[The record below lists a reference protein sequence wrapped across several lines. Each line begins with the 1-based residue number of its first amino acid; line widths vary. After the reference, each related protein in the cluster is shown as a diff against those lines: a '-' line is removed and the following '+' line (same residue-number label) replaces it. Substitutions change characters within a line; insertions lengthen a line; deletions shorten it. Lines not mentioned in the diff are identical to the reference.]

1 MKHDIHTPS
10 IKASTETNI
19 EANIKTNIK
28 TNTQT
33 NIDEA
38 RIKEDAEPLLPPAVT
53 LPLTGRHLIE
63 ASAGTGKTW
72 TLTGVMLRLIVQ
84 AGQPCEKIIA
94 TTFTRSAA
102 AEMRQRIRERLQD
115 FYQLLQMINHSTFT
129 PLNDSD
135 LDSSKAIAV
144 QKYAHF
150 IAQVQ
155 ALAAQKNLLG
165 KYQDPINKHLI
176 EWVAKQVFGLPVD
189 VTTAASAKVSPKA
202 SVSTPKPAANDSE
215 NSSHKPAKNTV
226 NFRIALQRTTLAL
239 NQLDRLFVSTLD
251 SLCQKWLREYSSE
264 TGFSAE
270 VQISN
275 DVSGII
281 KGMIHDQLR
290 AFMAQVNANMPE
302 LYPMM
307 FDNNVFLPVA
317 DYYEAVNRALN
328 FYTADIDTVPLTA
341 FDTTAIKA
349 LMQSIADDNDSGFE
363 AYFDSDFRKAQ
374 GFSASNKLHKHFN
387 EIKNL
392 QNLLSTGDITNVFAM
407 YKVGNIVKVLDGIE
421 DLYVNN
427 KGFNGK
433 KEQQSATFKSF
444 DIVDNIWQLIQ
455 QTQALQDY
463 FKQVNFYF
471 TQFISR
477 YVRTHLPKRLESQ
490 RLTTFALQLAR
501 LNDALSGKK
510 GQSLARYIRHQY
522 PIALIDESQDINTE
536 QALLIQR
543 VYLQD
548 FEPET
553 ADKAEKSNGKKYHTP
568 SQFLLLVGD
577 PKQAIYGFRGGD
589 VQNYTTLKKLFPE
602 QPKSLNQ
609 NHRSSAALIDSLNH
623 WYGVGKQDIDPNEAD
638 QLPTVNQQPYFMG
651 REIYYRKISATRQ
664 TAELV
669 VANAAENE
677 AARLPAFNHITIE
690 YKAPYSQQVVAVAEN
705 DGISNDTDSSTDIIS
720 SSDERTV
727 DYADAIAAQ
736 IFDLFDDGKP
746 LSYQTRG
753 LTLSDICVLAVKNSE
768 LHTIEKR
775 LHHHDIATVR
785 GGSQSVFGD
794 SMSVDLMTLQ
804 SVLLTPFSESKLKS
818 LMLSSFFQLTLE
830 QINQLYDALNQTN
843 AQAAQGQAHSDPQ
856 AHQASTN
863 TSLAEIQQLVL
874 TASEL
879 WQKHS
884 FLVAI
889 QWLLNQPLTLPN
901 QITRNFWQRLAKHP
915 NGERLLIDL
924 RQLLDIISD
933 QFNGQVGEHQ
943 LFEWFCAQVQQ
954 QPKEDWSTQQ
964 RLPSDEGVQL
974 MTVHASKGLEF
985 PIVFVV
991 GFTGESKAKFRGAP
1005 LYLYSIKTTHQAAPQ
1020 FTQKLTQNNDNPLL
1034 SRRLTALP
1042 SQIADN
1048 NPINPINYVAI
1059 EDQSAYEER
1068 LRLLYVALTRAKEQ
1082 VYLVTVAKKSAVKNS
1097 ALTPFMDDLAKFAV
1111 KETLTETTHIIDS
1124 NSLSKYYDSKLK
1136 FTPKTNRQNEQN
1148 AAISKIDYDDIIK
1161 VITIDTFKGWA
1172 NTSFTAL
1179 SRYIDHASVDTVVNA
1194 EDRQDDDILSAAQT
1208 NVLTIANNR
1217 LSGEPSN
1224 EVNSIRFNFEKGT
1237 NPGTFLHSVLED
1249 IANNYNETPELAVPQ
1264 QDVRADKLKRWSV
1277 MVDRTLRRYQMPS
1290 NYFSTKESSA
1300 GQYGNW
1306 HDINIDDL
1314 QPDYIALVDWLDDII
1329 HTPLAASAVPLVN
1342 IKHNQKVAELGFNLR
1357 LNQHLSFS
1365 DLNALFHQ
1373 FDIPLQLQSQEVNT
1387 MVWQYLK
1394 GEIDLV
1400 YQHGTQFF
1408 IVDYKS
1414 NYLGN
1419 DFDSYNPAALY
1430 DAMTTHSYWLQASIY
1445 QVALHRYLKLRLPN
1459 YDINTHLGAVEY
1471 AFLRGMSPKHATRG
1485 KLVKQFD
1492 SAFILALDDMFG
1504 YPNGN

>member
-10 IKASTETNI
+10 IEINI
-19 EANIKTNIK
+19 EANIETS
-28 TNTQT
+28 
-33 NIDEA
+33 
-38 RIKEDAEPLLPPAVT
+38 IKEDAKSLSHLPPAVT

-129 PLNDSD
+129 PLNDSE

-155 ALAAQKNLLG
+155 ALAAQKNLLS

-189 VTTAASAKVSPKA
+189 VTAAASPKE
-202 SVSTPKPAANDSE
+202 SLSTPKPTADDSE
-215 NSSHKPAKNTV
+215 NSTHKPAKNTV

-281 KGMIHDQLR
+281 RGMIHDQIR

-307 FDNNVFLPVA
+307 FDNNVFLPVD

-328 FYTADIDTVPLTA
+328 FYTAEIDLVELKEFDISAITDNMHAIANYQNPEFETL
-341 FDTTAIKA
+341 FDK
-349 LMQSIADDNDSGFE
+349 GV
-363 AYFDSDFRKAQ
+363 RKKKRFN
-374 GFSASNKLHKHFN
+374 GRNKLAKNFD

-392 QNLLSTGDITNVFAM
+392 QDYLKDTDIAKILDVS
-407 YKVGNIVKVLDGIE
+407 KVAKIDKLFEAFN
-421 DLYVNN
+421 DLYQNDIGFDDNVNDR
-427 KGFNGK
+427 
-433 KEQQSATFKSF
+433 EHFKSF
-444 DIVDNIWQLIQ
+444 EIVNNIWLLIKQ
-455 QTQALQDY
+455 QQQLQDY
-463 FKQVNFYF
+463 FNDVNYYF

-548 FEPET
+548 FEP
-553 ADKAEKSNGKKYHTP
+553 DKAEKSNAKKYHTP

-602 QPKSLNQ
+602 QPKSLSQ

-623 WYGVGKQDIDPNEAD
+623 WYGVGEQDIDPNQAD
-638 QLPTVNQQPYFMG
+638 QLPNISQQPYFMG

-669 VANAAENE
+669 VANAAENV
-677 AARLPAFNHITIE
+677 AASLPAFNHIAIE
-690 YKAPYSQQVVAVAEN
+690 YKAPYSQQVVTVAEN
-705 DGISNDTDSSTDIIS
+705 DATSNDTNSSNDIIS
-720 SSDERTV
+720 STDEKTV

-736 IFDLFDDGKP
+736 IFELFDDGKP

-753 LTLSDICVLAVKNSE
+753 LTLSDICVLAVKNNE

-775 LHHHDIATVR
+775 LHHHGIATVR

-830 QINQLYDALNQTN
+830 QINQLYDVLNQTN
-843 AQAAQGQAHSDPQ
+843 TQEAQGQAHPHQ
-856 AHQASTN
+856 AHQTSTN

-901 QITRNFWQRLAKHP
+901 QITLNFWQRLAKHP

-991 GFTGESKAKFRGAP
+991 GFTGESKAKFHGAP
-1005 LYLYSIKTTHQAAPQ
+1005 LYLYGIQTTHQAAPQ
-1020 FTQKLTQNNDNPLL
+1020 LTQKNDNPLL

-1042 SQIADN
+1042 SQITDN

-1082 VYLVTVAKKSAVKNS
+1082 VYLVTVAKKSEVKNS
-1097 ALTPFMDDLAKFAV
+1097 ALAPFMDDLAKFAV

-1124 NSLSKYYDSKLK
+1124 NSLSKYYNSKLK
-1136 FTPKTNRQNEQN
+1136 FTPKTNGQNEQN
-1148 AAISKIDYDDIIK
+1148 ATVAKIDYNEIIK

-1179 SRYIDHASVDTVVNA
+1179 SRYIDHTSVDTVVNA
-1194 EDRQDDDILSAAQT
+1194 EDRQDDDILSVAQT
-1208 NVLTIANNR
+1208 NLLPVPNSR
-1217 LSGEPSN
+1217 LAGESSN

-1264 QDVRADKLKRWSV
+1264 QDARADKLKRWSV

-1306 HDINIDDL
+1306 HDINIDAL

-1329 HTPLAASAVPLVN
+1329 HTPLAASTVPLVN
-1342 IKHNQKVAELGFNLR
+1342 IKYNQKVAELGFNLR

-1414 NYLGN
+1414 NYLGS
-1419 DFDSYNPAALY
+1419 DLDSYNPAALY

-1445 QVALHRYLKLRLPN
+1445 QVALHRYLRLRLPN

-1471 AFLRGMSPKHATRG
+1471 AFLRGMSPKHAICG

-1492 SAFILALDDMFG
+1492 SDFILALDDMFG

>member
-1 MKHDIHTPS
+1 MKHDIYSPN
-10 IKASTETNI
+10 IKASI
-19 EANIKTNIK
+19 E
-28 TNTQT
+28 T

-155 ALAAQKNLLG
+155 ALAGQKNLLG

-189 VTTAASAKVSPKA
+189 VTAAASPKA
-202 SVSTPKPAANDSE
+202 SISTLKPTADDSE
-215 NSSHKPAKNTV
+215 NSTHKPAKNTV

-281 KGMIHDQLR
+281 RGMIHDQIR

-307 FDNNVFLPVA
+307 FDNNVFLPVD

-328 FYTADIDTVPLTA
+328 FYTAEIDLVELQEFDIPAITDNMHAIANYQNPEFETF
-341 FDTTAIKA
+341 FDKGVRKKK
-349 LMQSIADDNDSGFE
+349 GFNG
-363 AYFDSDFRKAQ
+363 R
-374 GFSASNKLHKHFN
+374 NKLAKNFD

-392 QNLLSTGDITNVFAM
+392 QDYLKDTDIAKILDVS
-407 YKVGNIVKVLDGIE
+407 KVAKIDKLFEAFN
-421 DLYVNN
+421 DLYQNDIGFDDNVNDR
-427 KGFNGK
+427 
-433 KEQQSATFKSF
+433 EHFKSF
-444 DIVDNIWQLIQ
+444 EIVNNIWLLIQ
-455 QTQALQDY
+455 QQQQLQDY
-463 FKQVNFYF
+463 FNDVNYYF

-522 PIALIDESQDINTE
+522 PI
-536 QALLIQR
+536 
-543 VYLQD
+543 
-548 FEPET
+548 
-553 ADKAEKSNGKKYHTP
+553 HTP

-623 WYGVGKQDIDPNEAD
+623 WYGVGEQDIDPNEAN
-638 QLPTVNQQPYFMG
+638 QLPNVNQQPYFMG

-677 AARLPAFNHITIE
+677 AVSLPAFNHIAIE

-705 DGISNDTDSSTDIIS
+705 DVTSNDTDYLTDIIS
-720 SSDERTV
+720 STDEKTV

-736 IFDLFDDGKP
+736 IFDLFEEGKP
-746 LSYQTRG
+746 LNYQTRG
-753 LTLSDICVLAVKNSE
+753 LTLSDICVLAVKNNE

-775 LHHHDIATVR
+775 LHHHGIATVR

-843 AQAAQGQAHSDPQ
+843 AQAAQGQAHQ
-856 AHQASTN
+856 AAIN

-991 GFTGESKAKFRGAP
+991 GFTGESKAKFYGAP
-1005 LYLYSIKTTHQAAPQ
+1005 LYLYGIQTTHQATPQ
-1020 FTQKLTQNNDNPLL
+1020 LNQKLTQNNDNPLL

-1048 NPINPINYVAI
+1048 NLINTINYVAI

-1097 ALTPFMDDLAKFAV
+1097 ALAPFMDDLAKFAV
-1111 KETLTETTHIIDS
+1111 KETLTKTTHIIDS

-1136 FTPKTNRQNEQN
+1136 LTTKKNEQN
-1148 AAISKIDYDDIIK
+1148 ATVAKTVAKIDYDEIIK

-1179 SRYIDHASVDTVVNA
+1179 SRYIDHTSVDTVVNA

-1208 NVLTIANNR
+1208 NLLPITDSR
-1217 LSGEPSN
+1217 LAGESSN
-1224 EVNSIRFNFEKGT
+1224 EVDSIRFNFEKGT

-1249 IANNYNETPELAVPQ
+1249 IANNYNETPELAIPQ
-1264 QDVRADKLKRWSV
+1264 QDARADKLKRWSV

-1290 NYFSTKESSA
+1290 SYFSTKESSA

-1306 HDINIDDL
+1306 HDINIDNL

-1342 IKHNQKVAELGFNLR
+1342 IKYNQKVAELGFNLR

-1414 NYLGN
+1414 NYLGS

-1471 AFLRGMSPKHATRG
+1471 AFLRGMSPKHATCG
-1485 KLVKQFD
+1485 KLIKQFD
-1492 SAFILALDDMFG
+1492 SDFILALDDMFG

>member
-1 MKHDIHTPS
+1 MSLCCLWSKNCTNLLKHDTHFYQRNLMKHDIHSP
-10 IKASTETNI
+10 NI
-19 EANIKTNIK
+19 E

-38 RIKEDAEPLLPPAVT
+38 RIKEDAESLSHLPPAVT

-129 PLNDSD
+129 PLNDSE

-165 KYQDPINKHLI
+165 KYQDPINKHII

-189 VTTAASAKVSPKA
+189 VTAAASPKVSPRA
-202 SVSTPKPAANDSE
+202 SLNTLKPTADDSE
-215 NSSHKPAKNTV
+215 NSTHKPAKNTV

-281 KGMIHDQLR
+281 RGMIHDQIR

-328 FYTADIDTVPLTA
+328 FYTADIDTVSLTA
-341 FDTTAIKA
+341 FDTTAIKS

-374 GFSASNKLHKHFN
+374 GFSAGNKLHKHFN

-392 QNLLSTGDITNVFAM
+392 QNLLSTGDITNVFTM
-407 YKVGNIVKVLDGIE
+407 YKVGNILKVLEGIE

-548 FEPET
+548 FEPDT
-553 ADKAEKSNGKKYHTP
+553 AEKSNGKKYHTP

-623 WYGVGKQDIDPNEAD
+623 WYGVGKQDIDPNQAD
-638 QLPTVNQQPYFMG
+638 QLPNVNQQPYFMG

-669 VANAAENE
+669 VGNAAENE
-677 AARLPAFNHITIE
+677 AASLPAFNHIAIE
-690 YKAPYSQQVVAVAEN
+690 YKAPYSQPVVAVAEN
-705 DGISNDTDSSTDIIS
+705 DGISNDTDSLTDIIS
-720 SSDERTV
+720 SPDERAV

-746 LSYQTRG
+746 LNYQTRG
-753 LTLSDICVLAVKNSE
+753 LTLSDICVLAVKNNE

-775 LHHHDIATVR
+775 LHHHGIATVR

-843 AQAAQGQAHSDPQ
+843 AQAAQGQAHQ
-856 AHQASTN
+856 AAIN

-874 TASEL
+874 IASEL

-991 GFTGESKAKFRGAP
+991 GFTGESKSKFHGAP
-1005 LYLYSIKTTHQAAPQ
+1005 LYLYGIQTTHQATPQ
-1020 FTQKLTQNNDNPLL
+1020 LTQNNDNPLL

-1048 NPINPINYVAI
+1048 NSINPINYVAI

-1111 KETLTETTHIIDS
+1111 KETLTKTTHIIDS

-1136 FTPKTNRQNEQN
+1136 LTTKKNEQN
-1148 AAISKIDYDDIIK
+1148 ATVAKTVAKIDYDEIIK

-1179 SRYIDHASVDTVVNA
+1179 SRYIDHTSVDTVVNA

-1208 NVLTIANNR
+1208 R
-1217 LSGEPSN
+1217 LLPIHNGRLAGESSN

-1264 QDVRADKLKRWSV
+1264 QDARSDKLKRWSV

-1290 NYFSTKESSA
+1290 SYFSTKESSA

-1342 IKHNQKVAELGFNLR
+1342 IKYNQKVAELGFNLR

-1387 MVWQYLK
+1387 MIWQYLK

-1419 DFDSYNPAALY
+1419 DFDNYNPAALY

-1471 AFLRGMSPKHATRG
+1471 AFLRGMSPEHDTRG

-1492 SAFILALDDMFG
+1492 SDFILALDDMFG

>member
-10 IKASTETNI
+10 INASTETNI
-19 EANIKTNIK
+19 
-28 TNTQT
+28 
-33 NIDEA
+33 DEA
-38 RIKEDAEPLLPPAVT
+38 SIKEDVDSLPHLPPAVT

-129 PLNDSD
+129 PLNDSE
-135 LDSSKAIAV
+135 LDSNKAIAV

-176 EWVAKQVFGLPVD
+176 EWIAKQVFGLPVD
-189 VTTAASAKVSPKA
+189 VTAAASPKA
-202 SVSTPKPAANDSE
+202 SISTPKPTADDSE
-215 NSSHKPAKNTV
+215 NSTHKPAKNTV

-307 FDNNVFLPVA
+307 FDNNVFLAVA

-341 FDTTAIKA
+341 FDTTTIKA

-374 GFSASNKLHKHFN
+374 GFSASNKLHKHFI

-407 YKVGNIVKVLDGIE
+407 YKVGNIVKVLEGIE
-421 DLYVNN
+421 DLYAND
-427 KGFNGK
+427 KGFNSK

-444 DIVDNIWQLIQ
+444 DIVDKIWQLIQ

-471 TQFISR
+471 IQFISR

-548 FEPET
+548 FEPDT
-553 ADKAEKSNGKKYHTP
+553 ADKAEKSNTNKYHTP

-609 NHRSSAALIDSLNH
+609 NHRSSAALINSLNH
-623 WYGVGKQDIDPNEAD
+623 WYGVGEQDIDPNEAD
-638 QLPTVNQQPYFMG
+638 QLPNVNQQPYFMG

-669 VANAAENE
+669 IGNALDNE
-677 AARLPAFNHITIE
+677 AASLPAFNHITIE
-690 YKAPYSQQVVAVAEN
+690 YKAPYSQQVVAVAES
-705 DGISNDTDSSTDIIS
+705 DGISSDTNENTL

-775 LHHHDIATVR
+775 LHHHGIATVR

-843 AQAAQGQAHSDPQ
+843 AQAAQGQAHTY
-856 AHQASTN
+856 HQASTS

-874 TASEL
+874 TVSEL

-901 QITRNFWQRLAKHP
+901 QITLNFWQRLAKHP

-964 RLPSDEGVQL
+964 RLTSDEGVQL

-1005 LYLYSIKTTHQAAPQ
+1005 LYLYGIQTTHQATPQ

-1034 SRRLTALP
+1034 NRRLTALP

-1048 NPINPINYVAI
+1048 NPINSINYVAI

-1097 ALTPFMDDLAKFAV
+1097 ALAPFMDDLAKFAI

-1136 FTPKTNRQNEQN
+1136 FTPKTNGQNEQN
-1148 AAISKIDYDDIIK
+1148 TTVAKIDYDEIIK

-1208 NVLTIANNR
+1208 RLLPIANNR

-1237 NPGTFLHSVLED
+1237 NPGTFLHSILED
-1249 IANNYNETPELAVPQ
+1249 IANNYNETPALAVPQ
-1264 QDVRADKLKRWSV
+1264 QDARADKLKRWSV

-1290 NYFSTKESSA
+1290 NYFSTKASSA

-1306 HDINIDDL
+1306 HDINIDAL

-1342 IKHNQKVAELGFNLR
+1342 IKYNQKVAELGFNLR

-1414 NYLGN
+1414 NYLGS
-1419 DFDSYNPAALY
+1419 DFDSYDPAALY

-1471 AFLRGMSPKHATRG
+1471 AFLRGMSPKHDTRG

-1492 SAFILALDDMFG
+1492 IDFILALDDMFG
-1504 YPNGN
+1504 YPNDN

>member
-1 MKHDIHTPS
+1 MKHDLHTLS
-10 IKASTETNI
+10 IKVSSETNI
-19 EANIKTNIK
+19 EADIE

-38 RIKEDAEPLLPPAVT
+38 RIKEDAESLLPPAVT

-129 PLNDSD
+129 PLSDSD

-176 EWVAKQVFGLPVD
+176 EWIAKQVFGLPVD
-189 VTTAASAKVSPKA
+189 VTPAASP
-202 SVSTPKPAANDSE
+202 STPKPTADDSE
-215 NSSHKPAKNTV
+215 NSTHKPAKNTV

-307 FDNNVFLPVA
+307 FDNNVFLPVD

-341 FDTTAIKA
+341 FDTTTIKA

-374 GFSASNKLHKHFN
+374 GFSAGNKLHKHFN

-392 QNLLSTGDITNVFAM
+392 QNLLSTGDITNVFTM
-407 YKVGNIVKVLDGIE
+407 YKVGNIVKVLEGIE

-548 FEPET
+548 FESDT
-553 ADKAEKSNGKKYHTP
+553 AEKSNAKKYHTP

-602 QPKSLNQ
+602 QPKSLSQ

-623 WYGVGKQDIDPNEAD
+623 WYGVGEQDIDPNQAD
-638 QLPTVNQQPYFMG
+638 QLPNINQQPYFMG

-669 VANAAENE
+669 IGNALDNE
-677 AARLPAFNHITIE
+677 AASLPAFNHIAIE
-690 YKAPYSQQVVAVAEN
+690 YKAPYSQQVIAVGEN
-705 DGISNDTDSSTDIIS
+705 DATSNDTDSSNNIDSSNDIIPS
-720 SSDERTV
+720 NDERTV

-775 LHHHDIATVR
+775 LHHHGIATVR

-843 AQAAQGQAHSDPQ
+843 TQEAQGQAHP
-856 AHQASTN
+856 HQASIH

-901 QITRNFWQRLAKHP
+901 QITLNFWQRLAKHP

-991 GFTGESKAKFRGAP
+991 GFTGESKAKFYGAP
-1005 LYLYSIKTTHQAAPQ
+1005 LYLYGIQTTHQATPQ
-1020 FTQKLTQNNDNPLL
+1020 LSQNNDNPLL

-1042 SQIADN
+1042 SQITDN
-1048 NPINPINYVAI
+1048 NPINYVAI

-1097 ALTPFMDDLAKFAV
+1097 ALAPFMDDLAKFAV
-1111 KETLTETTHIIDS
+1111 KETLTETTNIINS
-1124 NSLSKYYDSKLK
+1124 NSLSKYFDSKLK
-1136 FTPKTNRQNEQN
+1136 FTAKTNGQNEQK
-1148 AAISKIDYDDIIK
+1148 AAISKIDYDEIIK

-1179 SRYIDHASVDTVVNA
+1179 SRYIDHTSVDTVVNA
-1194 EDRQDDDILSAAQT
+1194 EDRQDDDIFSAAQT
-1208 NVLTIANNR
+1208 TLLSIPNSR
-1217 LSGEPSN
+1217 LAGESSN

-1264 QDVRADKLKRWSV
+1264 QQDARADKLKRWSV

-1314 QPDYIALVDWLDDII
+1314 QPDYVALVDWLDDII
-1329 HTPLAASAVPLVN
+1329 HTPLAASSVPLVN
-1342 IKHNQKVAELGFNLR
+1342 IKYNQKVAELGFNLR

-1365 DLNALFHQ
+1365 DLNTLFHQ

-1419 DFDSYNPAALY
+1419 DFDSYNQAALY

-1459 YDINTHLGAVEY
+1459 YDISTHLGAVEY
-1471 AFLRGMSPKHATRG
+1471 AFLRGMSPKHDTRG

-1504 YPNGN
+1504 YPNDN

>member
-10 IKASTETNI
+10 IKASTETS
-19 EANIKTNIK
+19 
-28 TNTQT
+28 
-33 NIDEA
+33 
-38 RIKEDAEPLLPPAVT
+38 IKEDAEPLLPPAVT

-129 PLNDSD
+129 PLNDSE
-135 LDSSKAIAV
+135 LDSNKAIAV

-189 VTTAASAKVSPKA
+189 VTAAASPKA
-202 SVSTPKPAANDSE
+202 SLKESLSTPKLTAEDSE
-215 NSSHKPAKNTV
+215 NSTHKPAKNTV

-281 KGMIHDQLR
+281 KGMIHDQIR

-307 FDNNVFLPVA
+307 FDNNVFLPVD

-328 FYTADIDTVPLTA
+328 FYTADIDTVTLTT
-341 FDTTAIKA
+341 FDTTTIKA

-374 GFSASNKLHKHFN
+374 GFSAGNKLHKHFN

-407 YKVGNIVKVLDGIE
+407 YKVGNVVKVLEGIE
-421 DLYVNN
+421 DLYIND
-427 KGFNGK
+427 KGFNSK

-455 QTQALQDY
+455 QTQALRDY

-471 TQFISR
+471 IQFISR

-553 ADKAEKSNGKKYHTP
+553 ADKVEKSNAKKYHTP

-623 WYGVGKQDIDPNEAD
+623 WYGVGEQDIDPNEAD
-638 QLPTVNQQPYFMG
+638 QLLNVNQQPYFMG

-669 VANAAENE
+669 IGNAVDNE
-677 AARLPAFNHITIE
+677 AASLPAFNHIAIE
-690 YKAPYSQQVVAVAEN
+690 YKAPYSQQVVVVPN
-705 DGISNDTDSSTDIIS
+705 NTDSSNDITS

-753 LTLSDICVLAVKNSE
+753 LTLSDICVLAVKNNE

-775 LHHHDIATVR
+775 LHHHGIATVR

-794 SMSVDLMTLQ
+794 NMSVDLMTLQ

-830 QINQLYDALNQTN
+830 QINQLYEALNQTN
-843 AQAAQGQAHSDPQ
+843 TQAVQGQSHPHQAAI
-856 AHQASTN
+856 N

-901 QITRNFWQRLAKHP
+901 QITLNFWQRLAKHP

-991 GFTGESKAKFRGAP
+991 GFTGESKAKFYGAP
-1005 LYLYSIKTTHQAAPQ
+1005 LYLYGIQTTHQAAPQ
-1020 FTQKLTQNNDNPLL
+1020 FTQNNDNPLL

-1042 SQIADN
+1042 SQITNN

-1097 ALTPFMDDLAKFAV
+1097 ALAPFMDDLAKFAV
-1111 KETLTETTHIIDS
+1111 KQTLTETTNIINS
-1124 NSLSKYYDSKLK
+1124 NSLSKYYNLKLNFK
-1136 FTPKTNRQNEQN
+1136 PKTNGQNEQN
-1148 AAISKIDYDDIIK
+1148 ATVAKTVAKIDYDEIIK

-1179 SRYIDHASVDTVVNA
+1179 SRYIDHTSVDTVVNA

-1208 NVLTIANNR
+1208 HLLPIPNSR
-1217 LSGEPSN
+1217 LVGESSN
-1224 EVNSIRFNFEKGT
+1224 EINSIRFSFEKGT

-1264 QDVRADKLKRWSV
+1264 QDARADKLKRWSV

-1329 HTPLAASAVPLVN
+1329 HTPLAASSVPLVN
-1342 IKHNQKVAELGFNLR
+1342 IKYNQKVAELGFNLR

-1365 DLNALFHQ
+1365 DLNTLFHQ

-1414 NYLGN
+1414 NYLGS
-1419 DFDSYNPAALY
+1419 DFDSYNQVALY

-1471 AFLRGMSPKHATRG
+1471 AFLRGMSPKHATCG

>member
-1 MKHDIHTPS
+1 MKHNIHTQ
-10 IKASTETNI
+10 
-19 EANIKTNIK
+19 NIKTNI
-28 TNTQT
+28 
-33 NIDEA
+33 DEA
-38 RIKEDAEPLLPPAVT
+38 SIKEGAEPLLPPAVT

-115 FYQLLQMINHSTFT
+115 FYQLLLMINHSTFT

-155 ALAAQKNLLG
+155 ALAAQKNLLST
-165 KYQDPINKHLI
+165 YQDPINKHLI

-189 VTTAASAKVSPKA
+189 VTTAASPKVSPRA
-202 SVSTPKPAANDSE
+202 SLNTPKPTADDSE
-215 NSSHKPAKNTV
+215 NSTHKPAKNTV

-281 KGMIHDQLR
+281 KGMIHDQIR

-307 FDNNVFLPVA
+307 FDNNVFLPVD

-341 FDTTAIKA
+341 FDTTTIKA
-349 LMQSIADDNDSGFE
+349 LMQSIADDNDSEFE

-374 GFSASNKLHKHFN
+374 GFSAGNKLHKHFN

-407 YKVGNIVKVLDGIE
+407 YKVGNIVKVLEGIE
-421 DLYVNN
+421 DLYANN
-427 KGFNGK
+427 KGFNSK

-444 DIVDNIWQLIQ
+444 DIVDNMWQLIQ

-553 ADKAEKSNGKKYHTP
+553 ADKVEKSNGGKYHTP

-623 WYGVGKQDIDPNEAD
+623 WYGVGEQDIDPNQAD
-638 QLPTVNQQPYFMG
+638 QLPNINQQPYFMG

-669 VANAAENE
+669 IGNALDNE
-677 AARLPAFNHITIE
+677 AASLPAFNHIAIE
-690 YKAPYSQQVVAVAEN
+690 YKAPYSQPVVTVAEN
-705 DGISNDTDSSTDIIS
+705 DGISNDTNSSNDIIS
-720 SSDERTV
+720 PSDERTV

-746 LSYQTRG
+746 LTYQTRG

-768 LHTIEKR
+768 LNTIEKR
-775 LHHHDIATVR
+775 LHHHGIATVR

-804 SVLLTPFSESKLKS
+804 NVLLTPFSEAKLKS

-843 AQAAQGQAHSDPQ
+843 TQAVQGQAHPHQ

-889 QWLLNQPLTLPN
+889 QWLLNQSLTLPN
-901 QITRNFWQRLAKHP
+901 QIKLNFWQRLAKHP

-991 GFTGESKAKFRGAP
+991 GFTGESKAKFHGAP
-1005 LYLYSIKTTHQAAPQ
+1005 LYLYGIQTTHQAAPQ
-1020 FTQKLTQNNDNPLL
+1020 FTQKLTQNNDNLLL

-1042 SQIADN
+1042 SQITN
-1048 NPINPINYVAI
+1048 NNSINPINYVAI

-1097 ALTPFMDDLAKFAV
+1097 ALAPFMDDLAKFAV
-1111 KETLTETTHIIDS
+1111 KETLTETTNIIDS

-1136 FTPKTNRQNEQN
+1136 FTLKENRQNEQN
-1148 AAISKIDYDDIIK
+1148 ATVAKIDYDEIIK

-1179 SRYIDHASVDTVVNA
+1179 SRFIDHASVDTVVNA
-1194 EDRQDDDILSAAQT
+1194 EDRQDDDILLSAQ
-1208 NVLTIANNR
+1208 IR
-1217 LSGEPSN
+1217 LLPVPNSRLAGESSN

-1249 IANNYNETPELAVPQ
+1249 IANNYNETPELAIPQ
-1264 QDVRADKLKRWSV
+1264 QDARADKLKRWSV

-1290 NYFSTKESSA
+1290 NYFSTKASSA

-1314 QPDYIALVDWLDDII
+1314 QPDYVALVDWLDDII

-1342 IKHNQKVAELGFNLR
+1342 IKYSQKVAELGFNLR

-1365 DLNALFHQ
+1365 DLNRLFHQ

-1400 YQHGTQFF
+1400 YQHGAQFF

-1414 NYLGN
+1414 NYLGS
-1419 DFDSYNPAALY
+1419 DFDSYNQAALY

-1459 YDINTHLGAVEY
+1459 YDIHTHLGAVEY
-1471 AFLRGMSPKHATRG
+1471 AFLRGMSPKHDTRG

>member
-1 MKHDIHTPS
+1 MKHDIHSPN
-10 IKASTETNI
+10 IKVSTETNI
-19 EANIKTNIK
+19 EAS
-28 TNTQT
+28 
-33 NIDEA
+33 
-38 RIKEDAEPLLPPAVT
+38 IKEDAESLLPPAVT

-115 FYQLLQMINHSTFT
+115 FYQLLQMINYSTFT
-129 PLNDSD
+129 PLNDSE
-135 LDSSKAIAV
+135 LDSNKAIAV

-189 VTTAASAKVSPKA
+189 ETLAASAKVSPKESPKA
-202 SVSTPKPAANDSE
+202 NISTPKLTAEDSE
-215 NSSHKPAKNTV
+215 NSTHKPAKNTV

-281 KGMIHDQLR
+281 KGMIHDQIR

-307 FDNNVFLPVA
+307 FDNNVFLPVD

-328 FYTADIDTVPLTA
+328 FYTAEIDSVELQEFDISAVTDNMHAIANYQNPEFETL
-341 FDTTAIKA
+341 FDKGVRKKK
-349 LMQSIADDNDSGFE
+349 GFNG
-363 AYFDSDFRKAQ
+363 R
-374 GFSASNKLHKHFN
+374 NKLARNFD

-392 QNLLSTGDITNVFAM
+392 QDYLKDTDIAKILDVS
-407 YKVGNIVKVLDGIE
+407 KVAKIDKLFEAFN
-421 DLYVNN
+421 DLYQNNIGFDDNVNDR
-427 KGFNGK
+427 
-433 KEQQSATFKSF
+433 EHFKSF
-444 DIVDNIWQLIQ
+444 EIVNNIWLLIQ
-455 QTQALQDY
+455 QQQQLQNY
-463 FKQVNFYF
+463 FNDVNYYF

-553 ADKAEKSNGKKYHTP
+553 ADKAEKSNAKKYHTH

-623 WYGVGKQDIDPNEAD
+623 WYGVGEQDIDPNEAD
-638 QLPTVNQQPYFMG
+638 QLLNVNQQPYFMG

-669 VANAAENE
+669 IGNAVDNE
-677 AARLPAFNHITIE
+677 AASLPAFNHIAIE
-690 YKAPYSQQVVAVAEN
+690 YKAPYSQQVVAVPN
-705 DGISNDTDSSTDIIS
+705 NTDSSNDITS

-727 DYADAIAAQ
+727 DYADAITAQ

-753 LTLSDICVLAVKNSE
+753 LTLSDICVLAVKNNE

-775 LHHHDIATVR
+775 LHHHGIATVR

-830 QINQLYDALNQTN
+830 QINQLYEALNQTN
-843 AQAAQGQAHSDPQ
+843 TQAVQGQAHPH
-856 AHQASTN
+856 HQASTN

-889 QWLLNQPLTLPN
+889 QWLLNQPLTLPS
-901 QITRNFWQRLAKHP
+901 QITLNFWQRLAKHP

-991 GFTGESKAKFRGAP
+991 GFTGESKAKFHGAP
-1005 LYLYSIKTTHQAAPQ
+1005 LYLYGIQTTHQAAPQ
-1020 FTQKLTQNNDNPLL
+1020 LNQKLTQNNDNPLL

-1042 SQIADN
+1042 SQITDN

-1097 ALTPFMDDLAKFAV
+1097 ALAPFMDDLAKFAV

-1136 FTPKTNRQNEQN
+1136 FTPKANRQNEQN
-1148 AAISKIDYDDIIK
+1148 ATVAKIDYDEIIK

-1179 SRYIDHASVDTVVNA
+1179 SRYIDHTSVDTVVNA
-1194 EDRQDDDILSAAQT
+1194 EDRQDDDIFSAAQT
-1208 NVLTIANNR
+1208 RLLPIPNNR
-1217 LSGEPSN
+1217 MVGEPSN
-1224 EVNSIRFNFEKGT
+1224 EVNSIRFSFEKGT

-1264 QDVRADKLKRWSV
+1264 QDARADKLKRWSV

-1290 NYFSTKESSA
+1290 NYFSTQESSA
-1300 GQYGNW
+1300 GRYGNW
-1306 HDINIDDL
+1306 HDINIDHL
-1314 QPDYIALVDWLDDII
+1314 QPDYVALVDWLDDII

-1342 IKHNQKVAELGFNLR
+1342 IKYNQKVAELGFNLR

-1414 NYLGN
+1414 NYLGS
-1419 DFDSYNPAALY
+1419 DFDNYNPAALY

-1471 AFLRGMSPKHATRG
+1471 AFLRGMSPKHATCG

-1504 YPNGN
+1504 SPNGN

>member
-10 IKASTETNI
+10 INASTETNI
-19 EANIKTNIK
+19 EASIKTNS
-28 TNTQT
+28 QT
-33 NIDEA
+33 NIDKA
-38 RIKEDAEPLLPPAVT
+38 RITEDAESLLPPAVT

-144 QKYAHF
+144 QKYANF

-176 EWVAKQVFGLPVD
+176 EWIAKQVFGLPVD
-189 VTTAASAKVSPKA
+189 VTAAASPKE
-202 SVSTPKPAANDSE
+202 SISTPKPIADDSE
-215 NSSHKPAKNTV
+215 NSTHKPAKNTV

-281 KGMIHDQLR
+281 KGMIHDQIR

-307 FDNNVFLPVA
+307 FDNNVFLPVD

-341 FDTTAIKA
+341 FDTTAIKS
-349 LMQSIADDNDSGFE
+349 LMQSIADDNDSEFE

-374 GFSASNKLHKHFN
+374 GFSAGNKLHKHFN

-407 YKVGNIVKVLDGIE
+407 YKVGNIAKVLDGIE

-427 KGFNGK
+427 KGFNSK

-463 FKQVNFYF
+463 FNQVNFYF

-548 FEPET
+548 FEPDTVDE
-553 ADKAEKSNGKKYHTP
+553 AEKSKAKTYHTP

-623 WYGVGKQDIDPNEAD
+623 WYGVGEQDIDPNQAD
-638 QLPTVNQQPYFMG
+638 QLPNVNQQPYFMG

-664 TAELV
+664 TAELAV
-669 VANAAENE
+669 GNAVDNE
-677 AARLPAFNHITIE
+677 AASLPAFNHIAIE

-705 DGISNDTDSSTDIIS
+705 NGISNDTNSSNENTL

-736 IFDLFDDGKP
+736 IFDLFDDSKP

-753 LTLSDICVLAVKNSE
+753 LTLSDICVLAVKNNE

-775 LHHHDIATVR
+775 LHHHGIATVR

-818 LMLSSFFQLTLE
+818 LMLSSFFQMTLE

-843 AQAAQGQAHSDPQ
+843 TQEAQGQAHSHPQ

-874 TASEL
+874 TTSEL

-889 QWLLNQPLTLPN
+889 QWLLNQPLTLPS
-901 QITRNFWQRLAKHP
+901 QITLNFWQRLAKHP

-1005 LYLYSIKTTHQAAPQ
+1005 LYLYGIQTTHQATPQ

-1034 SRRLTALP
+1034 NRRLTALP
-1042 SQIADN
+1042 RQITN
-1048 NPINPINYVAI
+1048 NNPINYVVI

-1097 ALTPFMDDLAKFAV
+1097 ALAPFMDDLAKFAV
-1111 KETLTETTHIIDS
+1111 KEILTETTHIIDS
-1124 NSLSKYYDSKLK
+1124 NSLSKYYDLKLK
-1136 FTPKTNRQNEQN
+1136 FTSKTNKQNEQN
-1148 AAISKIDYDDIIK
+1148 ATVAKIDYDEIIK

-1179 SRYIDHASVDTVVNA
+1179 SRYIDHTSVDTVVNA
-1194 EDRQDDDILSAAQT
+1194 EDRQDDDILSAVQT
-1208 NVLTIANNR
+1208 R
-1217 LSGEPSN
+1217 LLPTPNSRLVGESIN

-1264 QDVRADKLKRWSV
+1264 QDARSDKLKRWSV

-1290 NYFSTKESSA
+1290 SYFSTKESSA

-1342 IKHNQKVAELGFNLR
+1342 IKYNQKVAELGFNLR

-1387 MVWQYLK
+1387 MIWQYLK

-1414 NYLGN
+1414 NYLGS
-1419 DFDSYNPAALY
+1419 DFDSYNPSALY

-1471 AFLRGMSPKHATRG
+1471 AFLRGMSPKHDTRG

-1492 SAFILALDDMFG
+1492 SDFILALDDMFG

>member
-1 MKHDIHTPS
+1 MKHDIHSPN
-10 IKASTETNI
+10 IKVSTETNI
-19 EANIKTNIK
+19 EAS
-28 TNTQT
+28 
-33 NIDEA
+33 
-38 RIKEDAEPLLPPAVT
+38 IKEDAESLLPPAVT

-129 PLNDSD
+129 PLNDSE

-144 QKYAHF
+144 QKYANF

-165 KYQDPINKHLI
+165 KYQDPINRHLI
-176 EWVAKQVFGLPVD
+176 DWVAKQVFGLPVD
-189 VTTAASAKVSPKA
+189 VTALAGPEVSPKE
-202 SVSTPKPAANDSE
+202 SLNTPKPTADDSE
-215 NSSHKPAKNTV
+215 NSTHKPAKNTV

-290 AFMAQVNANMPE
+290 AFMAQVNVNMPE

-307 FDNNVFLPVA
+307 FDNNVFLPVD

-328 FYTADIDTVPLTA
+328 FYTADIDTVTLTT

-349 LMQSIADDNDSGFE
+349 LIQSIADDNDSGFE

-374 GFSASNKLHKHFN
+374 GFSAGNKLHKHFN

-407 YKVGNIVKVLDGIE
+407 YKVGNIAKVLDGIE
-421 DLYVNN
+421 DLYAND
-427 KGFNGK
+427 KGFNSK

-444 DIVDNIWQLIQ
+444 GVVDNIWQLIQ

-553 ADKAEKSNGKKYHTP
+553 ADKAEKLKAKKYHTP

-623 WYGVGKQDIDPNEAD
+623 WYGVGEQDIDPNQAD
-638 QLPTVNQQPYFMG
+638 QLPNVNQQPYFMG

-664 TAELV
+664 TAELAV
-669 VANAAENE
+669 GNAVDNE
-677 AARLPAFNHITIE
+677 AASLPAFNHIAIE

-705 DGISNDTDSSTDIIS
+705 DGTSNDTNSSNDIIS
-720 SSDERTV
+720 SSDEKTV

-775 LHHHDIATVR
+775 LHHHGIATVR

-794 SMSVDLMTLQ
+794 SMSVDFMTLQ

-843 AQAAQGQAHSDPQ
+843 TQEAQGQAHP
-856 AHQASTN
+856 HQASIH

-901 QITRNFWQRLAKHP
+901 QITLNFWQRLAKHP

-991 GFTGESKAKFRGAP
+991 GFTEESKAKFYGAP
-1005 LYLYSIKTTHQAAPQ
+1005 LYLYGIQATHQVTPQ

-1042 SQIADN
+1042 SQITDN

-1082 VYLVTVAKKSAVKNS
+1082 VYLVTVAKKSEVKNS
-1097 ALTPFMDDLAKFAV
+1097 ALAPFMDDLAKFAV
-1111 KETLTETTHIIDS
+1111 KETLTETTNIIDS

-1136 FTPKTNRQNEQN
+1136 FTSKTNRQNEQN
-1148 AAISKIDYDDIIK
+1148 ATVAKTVAKIDYDEIIK

-1179 SRYIDHASVDTVVNA
+1179 SRYIEHTSVDTVVNA
-1194 EDRQDDDILSAAQT
+1194 EDRQDDDILSAAQ
-1208 NVLTIANNR
+1208 IR
-1217 LSGEPSN
+1217 LLPISNSRLARESGN

-1264 QDVRADKLKRWSV
+1264 QQDARADKLKRWSV

-1290 NYFSTKESSA
+1290 NYFSTQESSA

-1342 IKHNQKVAELGFNLR
+1342 IKYNQKVAELGFNLR

-1365 DLNALFHQ
+1365 DLNTLFHQ

-1414 NYLGN
+1414 NYLGS
-1419 DFDSYNPAALY
+1419 DFDSYNQAALY

-1471 AFLRGMSPKHATRG
+1471 AFLRGMSPKHATCG

-1492 SAFILALDDMFG
+1492 SDFILALDDMFG
-1504 YPNGN
+1504 YPNDN

>member
-10 IKASTETNI
+10 IKVSSETNI
-19 EANIKTNIK
+19 EANIE
-28 TNTQT
+28 TNTQI
-33 NIDEA
+33 NIDKA

-155 ALAAQKNLLG
+155 ALATQKNLLG
-165 KYQDPINKHLI
+165 KYQDPINQHLI
-176 EWVAKQVFGLPVD
+176 EWVAKQIFGLPVD
-189 VTTAASAKVSPKA
+189 VTAAASPKVSPRA
-202 SVSTPKPAANDSE
+202 SLNTLKPTADDSE
-215 NSSHKPAKNTV
+215 NSTHKPAKNTV

-307 FDNNVFLPVA
+307 FDNNVFLAVD

-349 LMQSIADDNDSGFE
+349 LMQSIACYDDSEFE

-374 GFSASNKLHKHFN
+374 GFSAGNKLHKHFN

-392 QNLLSTGDITNVFAM
+392 QNLLSTSDITNVFAM
-407 YKVGNIVKVLDGIE
+407 YKVSNIAKVLDGIE
-421 DLYVNN
+421 DLYVND
-427 KGFNGK
+427 KGFNSK
-433 KEQQSATFKSF
+433 KEQQSAAFKSF

-548 FEPET
+548 FEP
-553 ADKAEKSNGKKYHTP
+553 DKAEKSNTKKYHTP

-623 WYGVGKQDIDPNEAD
+623 WYGVGEQDIDPNEAD
-638 QLPTVNQQPYFMG
+638 QLLNDNQQPYFMG

-669 VANAAENE
+669 VSHALDNE
-677 AARLPAFNHITIE
+677 AASLPAFNHIAIE

-705 DGISNDTDSSTDIIS
+705 DSTSNDTNSSNETIS
-720 SSDERTV
+720 PSDERTV

-775 LHHHDIATVR
+775 LHHHGIATVR

-843 AQAAQGQAHSDPQ
+843 AQAAQGQAHPHQ
-856 AHQASTN
+856 AHQTSTN

-901 QITRNFWQRLAKHP
+901 QITLNFWQRLAKHP

-1005 LYLYSIKTTHQAAPQ
+1005 LYLYGIQTTHQAAPQ
-1020 FTQKLTQNNDNPLL
+1020 FTQKLTQNNNNPLL

-1042 SQIADN
+1042 TQIADN
-1048 NPINPINYVAI
+1048 NSIDSINYVAI

-1082 VYLVTVAKKSAVKNS
+1082 VYLVTVAKKSAVRNS
-1097 ALTPFMDDLAKFAV
+1097 ALAPFMDDLAKFAV

-1124 NSLSKYYDSKLK
+1124 NSLSEYYDSKLK

-1148 AAISKIDYDDIIK
+1148 ATVAKTVAKIDYDEIIK

-1179 SRYIDHASVDTVVNA
+1179 SRYIEHTSVDTVVNA
-1194 EDRQDDDILSAAQT
+1194 EDRQDDDILSAAQ
-1208 NVLTIANNR
+1208 IR
-1217 LSGEPSN
+1217 LLPISNSRLARESGN

-1264 QDVRADKLKRWSV
+1264 QDARADKLKRWSV

-1290 NYFSTKESSA
+1290 NYFSTQESSA

-1306 HDINIDDL
+1306 HDINIDAL

-1329 HTPLAASAVPLVN
+1329 HTPLAASSVPLVN
-1342 IKHNQKVAELGFNLR
+1342 IKYNQKVAELGFNLR

-1365 DLNALFHQ
+1365 DLNTLFHQ

-1419 DFDSYNPAALY
+1419 DFDNYNPAALY

-1471 AFLRGMSPKHATRG
+1471 AFLRGMSPKHATCG

>member
-1 MKHDIHTPS
+1 MKHDTPTPS
-10 IKASTETNI
+10 IKASTKTNI
-19 EANIKTNIK
+19 EANIE

-38 RIKEDAEPLLPPAVT
+38 RIKEDAESLLPPAVT

-115 FYQLLQMINHSTFT
+115 FYQLLQMINHATFT

-135 LDSSKAIAV
+135 LDSSKTIAV

-165 KYQDPINKHLI
+165 KYQDPINKYLI
-176 EWVAKQVFGLPVD
+176 EWVAKQIFGLPVD
-189 VTTAASAKVSPKA
+189 VTTAASPKESPKE
-202 SVSTPKPAANDSE
+202 SLSTPKPTADDSE
-215 NSSHKPAKNTV
+215 NSAHKPAKKTV

-281 KGMIHDQLR
+281 RGMIHDQLR

-307 FDNNVFLPVA
+307 FDNNVFLAVA

-349 LMQSIADDNDSGFE
+349 LMQSIAGYDDSEFE

-374 GFSASNKLHKHFN
+374 GFSAGNKLHKHFN

-407 YKVGNIVKVLDGIE
+407 YKVGNIVKVLEGIE
-421 DLYVNN
+421 DLYDND
-427 KGFNGK
+427 KGFNSK

-548 FEPET
+548 FEPDT
-553 ADKAEKSNGKKYHTP
+553 AEKSKAKTYHTP

-623 WYGVGKQDIDPNEAD
+623 WYGVGEQDIDPNQAD
-638 QLPTVNQQPYFMG
+638 QLPNISQQPYFMG
-651 REIYYRKISATRQ
+651 REIYYRKIAATRQ

-669 VANAAENE
+669 IGNAAENE
-677 AARLPAFNHITIE
+677 AASLPAFNHIAIE
-690 YKAPYSQQVVAVAEN
+690 YKAPYSQHVVAVAEN
-705 DGISNDTDSSTDIIS
+705 DGTSNDTNSSNDIIS
-720 SSDERTV
+720 SSDEKTV

-736 IFDLFDDGKP
+736 IFELFDDSKP

-753 LTLSDICVLAVKNSE
+753 LTLSDICVLAVKNNE

-775 LHHHDIATVR
+775 LHHHGIATVR

-818 LMLSSFFQLTLE
+818 LMLSSFFQMTLE

-843 AQAAQGQAHSDPQ
+843 AQAAQGQAHP
-856 AHQASTN
+856 HQASIN

-889 QWLLNQPLTLPN
+889 EWLLNQPLTLPS
-901 QITRNFWQRLAKHP
+901 QITLNFWQRLAKHP

-991 GFTGESKAKFRGAP
+991 GFTGESKAKFYGAP
-1005 LYLYSIKTTHQAAPQ
+1005 LYLYGIQATHQAAPQ

-1048 NPINPINYVAI
+1048 NPINYVAI

-1097 ALTPFMDDLAKFAV
+1097 ALAPFMDDLAKFAI

-1124 NSLSKYYDSKLK
+1124 NSLSKYYNSKLK
-1136 FTPKTNRQNEQN
+1136 FTAKKNEQN
-1148 AAISKIDYDDIIK
+1148 DATTKIDYDEIIK

-1208 NVLTIANNR
+1208 RLLPIANNR

-1237 NPGTFLHSVLED
+1237 NPGTFLHSILED
-1249 IANNYNETPELAVPQ
+1249 IANNYNETPALAMPQ
-1264 QDVRADKLKRWSV
+1264 QDARADKLKRWSV

-1306 HDINIDDL
+1306 HDININDL

-1329 HTPLAASAVPLVN
+1329 HTQLAASAVPLVN
-1342 IKHNQKVAELGFNLR
+1342 IKYNQKVAELGFNLR

-1365 DLNALFHQ
+1365 DLNRLFHQ

-1414 NYLGN
+1414 NYLGS

-1445 QVALHRYLKLRLPN
+1445 QVALHRYLKLRLAN

-1471 AFLRGMSPKHATRG
+1471 AFLRGMSPKHATYG
-1485 KLVKQFD
+1485 KLIKQFD
-1492 SAFILALDDMFG
+1492 SDFILALDDMFG
-1504 YPNGN
+1504 YPNSN

>member
-1 MKHDIHTPS
+1 MKHDIHSPN
-10 IKASTETNI
+10 IKVSTETNI
-19 EANIKTNIK
+19 EAS
-28 TNTQT
+28 
-33 NIDEA
+33 
-38 RIKEDAEPLLPPAVT
+38 IKEDAESLLPPAVT

-144 QKYAHF
+144 QKYEHF

-176 EWVAKQVFGLPVD
+176 EWVAKQIFGLPAD
-189 VTTAASAKVSPKA
+189 ITAAASTKVSPKE
-202 SVSTPKPAANDSE
+202 SLSTSKPTAEDSE
-215 NSSHKPAKNTV
+215 NSTHKPAKNTV
-226 NFRIALQRTTLAL
+226 NFRIALQRATLAL

-307 FDNNVFLPVA
+307 FDNNVFLPVD

-328 FYTADIDTVPLTA
+328 FYTADIDTVTLTA

-349 LMQSIADDNDSGFE
+349 LMRSIAGYDDSGFE

-374 GFSASNKLHKHFN
+374 GFSAGNKLHKHFN

-407 YKVGNIVKVLDGIE
+407 YKVGNIVKVLEGIE
-421 DLYVNN
+421 DLYVND
-427 KGFNGK
+427 KGFNSK

-463 FKQVNFYF
+463 FQQVNFYF

-623 WYGVGKQDIDPNEAD
+623 WYGVGEQDIDPNQAD
-638 QLPTVNQQPYFMG
+638 QLPNISQQPYFMG
-651 REIYYRKISATRQ
+651 REIYYRKISATRE

-669 VANAAENE
+669 IGNGVGNE
-677 AARLPAFNHITIE
+677 AASLPAFNHIAIE
-690 YKAPYSQQVVAVAEN
+690 YKAPYSQQVIAVGEN
-705 DGISNDTDSSTDIIS
+705 DGISNDTNSSNDIIS
-720 SSDERTV
+720 SSDEKTV

-775 LHHHDIATVR
+775 LHHQGIATVR
-785 GGSQSVFGD
+785 GGSKSVFGD

-843 AQAAQGQAHSDPQ
+843 TQEAQGQAHP
-856 AHQASTN
+856 HQASIH

-901 QITRNFWQRLAKHP
+901 QITLNFWQRLAKHP

-991 GFTGESKAKFRGAP
+991 GFTGESKAKFYGAP
-1005 LYLYSIKTTHQAAPQ
+1005 LYLYGIQTTHQAAPQ

-1048 NPINPINYVAI
+1048 NPINSINYVAI

-1097 ALTPFMDDLAKFAV
+1097 ALAPFMDDLAKFAV
-1111 KETLTETTHIIDS
+1111 KESLTETTHTIDS

-1136 FTPKTNRQNEQN
+1136 FTAKTNEQN
-1148 AAISKIDYDDIIK
+1148 ATVAKIDYDEIIK

-1217 LSGEPSN
+1217 LAGESSN

-1264 QDVRADKLKRWSV
+1264 QQDARADKLKRWSV

-1306 HDINIDDL
+1306 HDINIDAL

-1329 HTPLAASAVPLVN
+1329 HTPLAASTVPLVN
-1342 IKHNQKVAELGFNLR
+1342 IKYNQKVAELGFNLR

-1414 NYLGN
+1414 NYLGS

-1471 AFLRGMSPKHATRG
+1471 AFLRGMSPKHATCG

>member
-1 MKHDIHTPS
+1 MKHDIHSPN
-10 IKASTETNI
+10 INASTE
-19 EANIKTNIK
+19 

-38 RIKEDAEPLLPPAVT
+38 RIKEDAESLLPPAVT

-115 FYQLLQMINHSTFT
+115 FYQLLLMINHSTFT

-155 ALAAQKNLLG
+155 VLATRKNLLG

-176 EWVAKQVFGLPVD
+176 EWIAKQVFGLPAD
-189 VTTAASAKVSPKA
+189 ITAAASTKESPKA
-202 SVSTPKPAANDSE
+202 NISTPKLTAEDSE
-215 NSSHKPAKNTV
+215 NSTHKPAKNTV

-281 KGMIHDQLR
+281 KGMIHDQIR

-307 FDNNVFLPVA
+307 FDNNVFLPVD

-328 FYTADIDTVPLTA
+328 FYTAEIDSVELQEFDISAVTDNMHAIANYQNPEFETL
-341 FDTTAIKA
+341 FDKGVRKKK
-349 LMQSIADDNDSGFE
+349 GFNG
-363 AYFDSDFRKAQ
+363 R
-374 GFSASNKLHKHFN
+374 NKLARNFD

-392 QNLLSTGDITNVFAM
+392 QDYLKDTDIAKILDVS
-407 YKVGNIVKVLDGIE
+407 KVAKIDKLFEAFN
-421 DLYVNN
+421 DLYQNNIGFDDNVNDR
-427 KGFNGK
+427 
-433 KEQQSATFKSF
+433 EHFKSF
-444 DIVDNIWQLIQ
+444 EIVNNIWLLIQ
-455 QTQALQDY
+455 QQQQLQNY
-463 FKQVNFYF
+463 FNDVNYYF

-553 ADKAEKSNGKKYHTP
+553 ADKAEKSNAKKYHTP

-623 WYGVGKQDIDPNEAD
+623 WYGVGEQDIDPNQAD
-638 QLPTVNQQPYFMG
+638 QLPNINQQPYFMG

-669 VANAAENE
+669 IGNAVDNE
-677 AARLPAFNHITIE
+677 AASLPAFNHIAIE
-690 YKAPYSQQVVAVAEN
+690 YKAPYSQQVVAVPN
-705 DGISNDTDSSTDIIS
+705 NTDSSNDITS

-736 IFDLFDDGKP
+736 IFDLFDDSKP
-746 LSYQTRG
+746 LNYQTRG
-753 LTLSDICVLAVKNSE
+753 LTLSDICVLAVKNNE

-775 LHHHDIATVR
+775 LHHHGIATVR

-843 AQAAQGQAHSDPQ
+843 TQAAQGQAHPH
-856 AHQASTN
+856 HQASTN

-889 QWLLNQPLTLPN
+889 QWLLNQPLTLPS
-901 QITRNFWQRLAKHP
+901 QITLNFWQRLAKHP

-1005 LYLYSIKTTHQAAPQ
+1005 LYLYGIKTTHQAAPQ

-1048 NPINPINYVAI
+1048 NPINSINYVAI

-1097 ALTPFMDDLAKFAV
+1097 ALAPFMDDLAKFAV

-1124 NSLSKYYDSKLK
+1124 NSLSKYYNSKLK
-1136 FTPKTNRQNEQN
+1136 FTAKTNEQN
-1148 AAISKIDYDDIIK
+1148 ATVAKIDYDDIIK

-1179 SRYIDHASVDTVVNA
+1179 SRYIDHTSVDTVVNA

-1208 NVLTIANNR
+1208 RLLPIPNNR
-1217 LSGEPSN
+1217 LAGEPSN

-1249 IANNYNETPELAVPQ
+1249 IANNYNETPEVALPQ
-1264 QDVRADKLKRWSV
+1264 QDARADKLKRWSV

-1306 HDINIDDL
+1306 HDINIDNL

-1459 YDINTHLGAVEY
+1459 YDIHTHLGAVEY
-1471 AFLRGMSPKHATRG
+1471 AFLRGMSPEHDTCG
-1485 KLVKQFD
+1485 KLIKQFD

>member
-1 MKHDIHTPS
+1 MKHDIHSSS
-10 IKASTETNI
+10 IKVSSETNI
-19 EANIKTNIK
+19 EANIE

-33 NIDEA
+33 NIDQA

-115 FYQLLQMINHSTFT
+115 FYQLLQMINHSTFI
-129 PLNDSD
+129 PLNDSE
-135 LDSSKAIAV
+135 LDSSEAIAV

-155 ALAAQKNLLG
+155 ALAAQKNLQG
-165 KYQDPINKHLI
+165 KYQDPINKYLI

-189 VTTAASAKVSPKA
+189 VTAAASTKVSPKE
-202 SVSTPKPAANDSE
+202 SLSTPKPTADDSE
-215 NSSHKPAKNTV
+215 NSTHKPAKNTV

-307 FDNNVFLPVA
+307 FDNNVFLAVA

-349 LMQSIADDNDSGFE
+349 LMQSIADDNDSEFE

-407 YKVGNIVKVLDGIE
+407 YKVGNIAKVLDGIE

-602 QPKSLNQ
+602 QPKSLSQ

-623 WYGVGKQDIDPNEAD
+623 WYGVGEQDIDPNQAD
-638 QLPTVNQQPYFMG
+638 QLPNINQQPYFMG

-669 VANAAENE
+669 IGNAVDNE
-677 AARLPAFNHITIE
+677 TASLPAFNHIAIE
-690 YKAPYSQQVVAVAEN
+690 YKAPYSQQVVAVAES
-705 DGISNDTDSSTDIIS
+705 DGISSDTNENTL

-775 LHHHDIATVR
+775 LHHQGIATVR
-785 GGSQSVFGD
+785 GGSKSVFGD

-843 AQAAQGQAHSDPQ
+843 TQAAQGQAHPH
-856 AHQASTN
+856 HQASTN

-879 WQKHS
+879 WQKYS

-901 QITRNFWQRLAKHP
+901 QITLNFWQRLAKHP

-991 GFTGESKAKFRGAP
+991 GFTGESKAKFHGAP
-1005 LYLYSIKTTHQAAPQ
+1005 LYLYAIQSTHQATPQ
-1020 FTQKLTQNNDNPLL
+1020 LTQNHDNPLL

-1042 SQIADN
+1042 SQMTDN

-1097 ALTPFMDDLAKFAV
+1097 ALAPFMDDLAKFVV

-1124 NSLSKYYDSKLK
+1124 NSLSKYYNSKLK
-1136 FTPKTNRQNEQN
+1136 FTPKTNGQNEQN
-1148 AAISKIDYDDIIK
+1148 ATVAKIDYDEIIK
-1161 VITIDTFKGWA
+1161 VITIDAFKGWA

-1179 SRYIDHASVDTVVNA
+1179 SRYIDHTSVDTVVNA

-1208 NVLTIANNR
+1208 RLLPVSNNR
-1217 LSGEPSN
+1217 LAGESSN

-1237 NPGTFLHSVLED
+1237 NSGTFLHSVLED
-1249 IANNYNETPELAVPQ
+1249 IANNYNETPELAIPQ
-1264 QDVRADKLKRWSV
+1264 QDARADKLKRWSV
-1277 MVDRTLRRYQMPS
+1277 MVDRTLRRYQIPS

-1314 QPDYIALVDWLDDII
+1314 QPDYVALVDWLDDII

-1342 IKHNQKVAELGFNLR
+1342 IKYNQKVAELGFNLR

-1365 DLNALFHQ
+1365 DLNRLFHQ

-1414 NYLGN
+1414 NYLGS

-1471 AFLRGMSPKHATRG
+1471 AFLRGMSAKHATCG

-1492 SAFILALDDMFG
+1492 SDFILALDDMFG
-1504 YPNGN
+1504 YPNDN

>member
-1 MKHDIHTPS
+1 MKHDIPTPS
-10 IKASTETNI
+10 IKASTKTNI
-19 EANIKTNIK
+19 EANIE

-129 PLNDSD
+129 PLNDSE
-135 LDSSKAIAV
+135 LDSNKAIAV
-144 QKYAHF
+144 QKYSHF

-176 EWVAKQVFGLPVD
+176 EWIAKQVFGLPVD
-189 VTTAASAKVSPKA
+189 ETPAASPKA
-202 SVSTPKPAANDSE
+202 SLSTPKPTADESE
-215 NSSHKPAKNTV
+215 NSTQKPAKNTV

-281 KGMIHDQLR
+281 KGMIHDQIR

-307 FDNNVFLPVA
+307 FDNNVFLPVD

-341 FDTTAIKA
+341 FDTTVIKA
-349 LMQSIADDNDSGFE
+349 LMQSIADDNDSEFE

-421 DLYVNN
+421 DLYANN

-433 KEQQSATFKSF
+433 KEQQSAAFKSF

-490 RLTTFALQLAR
+490 RLTTFTLQLAR

-548 FEPET
+548 FEPDT

-623 WYGVGKQDIDPNEAD
+623 WYGVGEQDIDPNQAD
-638 QLPTVNQQPYFMG
+638 QLPNISQQPYFMG
-651 REIYYRKISATRQ
+651 REIYYRKIAATRQ

-669 VANAAENE
+669 IGNAAENE
-677 AARLPAFNHITIE
+677 AASLPAFNHIAIE
-690 YKAPYSQQVVAVAEN
+690 YKAPYSQHVVAVAEN
-705 DGISNDTDSSTDIIS
+705 DGISNDTNENTL
-720 SSDERTV
+720 SSDEKTV

-736 IFDLFDDGKP
+736 IFELFDDSKP

-753 LTLSDICVLAVKNSE
+753 LTLSDICVLAVKNNE

-775 LHHHDIATVR
+775 LHHHGIATVR

-818 LMLSSFFQLTLE
+818 LILSSFFQMTLE

-843 AQAAQGQAHSDPQ
+843 AQAAQGQAHP
-856 AHQASTN
+856 HQASIN

-889 QWLLNQPLTLPN
+889 EWLLNQPLTLPS
-901 QITRNFWQRLAKHP
+901 QITLNFWQRLAKHP

-991 GFTGESKAKFRGAP
+991 GFTGESKAKFYGAP
-1005 LYLYSIKTTHQAAPQ
+1005 LYLYGIQATHQAAPQ

-1048 NPINPINYVAI
+1048 NPINYVAI

-1097 ALTPFMDDLAKFAV
+1097 ALAPFMEDLAKFAI

-1124 NSLSKYYDSKLK
+1124 NSLSKYYNSKLK
-1136 FTPKTNRQNEQN
+1136 FTPKANRQNEQN
-1148 AAISKIDYDDIIK
+1148 ATVAKIDYDEIIK

-1179 SRYIDHASVDTVVNA
+1179 SRYIEHTSVDTVVNA
-1194 EDRQDDDILSAAQT
+1194 EDRQDDDILSTAQT
-1208 NVLTIANNR
+1208 R
-1217 LSGEPSN
+1217 LLPTPNSRLVGESIN
-1224 EVNSIRFNFEKGT
+1224 EVNSIRFSFEKGT

-1249 IANNYNETPELAVPQ
+1249 IANNYNETPELAIAQ
-1264 QDVRADKLKRWSV
+1264 QDARADKLKRWSV

-1306 HDINIDDL
+1306 HDINIDNL
-1314 QPDYIALVDWLDDII
+1314 QPDYVALVDWLDDII

-1342 IKHNQKVAELGFNLR
+1342 IKYNQKVAELGFNLR

-1400 YQHGTQFF
+1400 YQHDTQFF

-1414 NYLGN
+1414 NYLGS
-1419 DFDSYNPAALY
+1419 DFDSYNQAALY

-1471 AFLRGMSPKHATRG
+1471 AFLRGMSPKHATCG

>member
-1 MKHDIHTPS
+1 MKHDIHSPN
-10 IKASTETNI
+10 INASTETNI
-19 EANIKTNIK
+19 EANI
-28 TNTQT
+28 
-33 NIDEA
+33 DEA
-38 RIKEDAEPLLPPAVT
+38 SIKEDAESLSHLPPAVT

-129 PLNDSD
+129 PLSDSD

-176 EWVAKQVFGLPVD
+176 EWIAKQVFGLPVD
-189 VTTAASAKVSPKA
+189 VTPAASTKVSPKE
-202 SVSTPKPAANDSE
+202 SLSTPKPTAEDSE
-215 NSSHKPAKNTV
+215 NSTHKPAKNTV

-307 FDNNVFLPVA
+307 FDNNVFLPVD

-349 LMQSIADDNDSGFE
+349 LIQSIADDNDSEFE

-407 YKVGNIVKVLDGIE
+407 YKVGNIAKVLDGIE
-421 DLYVNN
+421 DLYAND
-427 KGFNGK
+427 KGFNSK

-471 TQFISR
+471 IQFISR

-548 FEPET
+548 FESDT
-553 ADKAEKSNGKKYHTP
+553 ADKAEKSKAKRYHTP

-623 WYGVGKQDIDPNEAD
+623 WYGVGEQDIDPNEAD
-638 QLPTVNQQPYFMG
+638 QLPNISQQPYFMG

-669 VANAAENE
+669 IGNALDNE
-677 AARLPAFNHITIE
+677 AASLPAFNHITIE
-690 YKAPYSQQVVAVAEN
+690 YKAPYSQQVVAVAES
-705 DGISNDTDSSTDIIS
+705 DGISSDTNENTL

-775 LHHHDIATVR
+775 LHHQGIATVR
-785 GGSQSVFGD
+785 GGSKSVFGD

-843 AQAAQGQAHSDPQ
+843 AQAAQGQAHPH
-856 AHQASTN
+856 HQASTN

-879 WQKHS
+879 WQKYS

-901 QITRNFWQRLAKHP
+901 QITLNFWQRLAKHP

-991 GFTGESKAKFRGAP
+991 GFTGESKAKFHGAP
-1005 LYLYSIKTTHQAAPQ
+1005 LYLYGIQSTHQATPQ

-1097 ALTPFMDDLAKFAV
+1097 ALTPFMEDLAKFAV

-1136 FTPKTNRQNEQN
+1136 FTPKTNGQNEQN
-1148 AAISKIDYDDIIK
+1148 ATVAKIDYDEIIK

-1179 SRYIDHASVDTVVNA
+1179 SRYIDHTSVDTVVNA
-1194 EDRQDDDILSAAQT
+1194 EDRQDDDILAAAQT
-1208 NVLTIANNR
+1208 RLLPIPNNG
-1217 LSGEPSN
+1217 LAGESSN

-1264 QDVRADKLKRWSV
+1264 QDARADKLKRWSV
-1277 MVDRTLRRYQMPS
+1277 MVDRTLRRYQIPS

-1314 QPDYIALVDWLDDII
+1314 QPDYVALVDWLDDII

-1342 IKHNQKVAELGFNLR
+1342 IKYNQKVAELGFNLR

-1414 NYLGN
+1414 NYLGS

-1471 AFLRGMSPKHATRG
+1471 AFLRGMSAKHATCG

-1492 SAFILALDDMFG
+1492 SDFILALDDMFG
-1504 YPNGN
+1504 YPNDN

>member
-1 MKHDIHTPS
+1 
-10 IKASTETNI
+10 
-19 EANIKTNIK
+19 
-28 TNTQT
+28 
-33 NIDEA
+33 
-38 RIKEDAEPLLPPAVT
+38 
-53 LPLTGRHLIE
+53 
-63 ASAGTGKTW
+63 
-72 TLTGVMLRLIVQ
+72 
-84 AGQPCEKIIA
+84 
-94 TTFTRSAA
+94 
-102 AEMRQRIRERLQD
+102 
-115 FYQLLQMINHSTFT
+115 
-129 PLNDSD
+129 
-135 LDSSKAIAV
+135 
-144 QKYAHF
+144 
-150 IAQVQ
+150 
-155 ALAAQKNLLG
+155 
-165 KYQDPINKHLI
+165 
-176 EWVAKQVFGLPVD
+176 
-189 VTTAASAKVSPKA
+189 
-202 SVSTPKPAANDSE
+202 
-215 NSSHKPAKNTV
+215 
-226 NFRIALQRTTLAL
+226 
-239 NQLDRLFVSTLD
+239 
-251 SLCQKWLREYSSE
+251 
-264 TGFSAE
+264 
-270 VQISN
+270 
-275 DVSGII
+275 
-281 KGMIHDQLR
+281 
-290 AFMAQVNANMPE
+290 
-302 LYPMM
+302 
-307 FDNNVFLPVA
+307 
-317 DYYEAVNRALN
+317 
-328 FYTADIDTVPLTA
+328 
-341 FDTTAIKA
+341 
-349 LMQSIADDNDSGFE
+349 
-363 AYFDSDFRKAQ
+363 
-374 GFSASNKLHKHFN
+374 
-387 EIKNL
+387 
-392 QNLLSTGDITNVFAM
+392 
-407 YKVGNIVKVLDGIE
+407 
-421 DLYVNN
+421 
-427 KGFNGK
+427 
-433 KEQQSATFKSF
+433 
-444 DIVDNIWQLIQ
+444 
-455 QTQALQDY
+455 
-463 FKQVNFYF
+463 
-471 TQFISR
+471 
-477 YVRTHLPKRLESQ
+477 
-490 RLTTFALQLAR
+490 
-501 LNDALSGKK
+501 
-510 GQSLARYIRHQY
+510 
-522 PIALIDESQDINTE
+522 
-536 QALLIQR
+536 
-543 VYLQD
+543 
-548 FEPET
+548 
-553 ADKAEKSNGKKYHTP
+553 
-568 SQFLLLVGD
+568 
-577 PKQAIYGFRGGD
+577 
-589 VQNYTTLKKLFPE
+589 
-602 QPKSLNQ
+602 
-609 NHRSSAALIDSLNH
+609 
-623 WYGVGKQDIDPNEAD
+623 
-638 QLPTVNQQPYFMG
+638 
-651 REIYYRKISATRQ
+651 
-664 TAELV
+664 
-669 VANAAENE
+669 
-677 AARLPAFNHITIE
+677 
-690 YKAPYSQQVVAVAEN
+690 
-705 DGISNDTDSSTDIIS
+705 S

-775 LHHHDIATVR
+775 LNHHGIATVR

-843 AQAAQGQAHSDPQ
+843 TQAAQGQAHPH
-856 AHQASTN
+856 HQASTN

-889 QWLLNQPLTLPN
+889 QWLLNQPLTLPS
-901 QITRNFWQRLAKHP
+901 QITLNFWQRLAKHP

-1005 LYLYSIKTTHQAAPQ
+1005 LYLYSIQTTHQAAPQ

-1136 FTPKTNRQNEQN
+1136 FTSKTNRQNEQN

-1179 SRYIDHASVDTVVNA
+1179 SRYIDHTSVDTVVNA

-1208 NVLTIANNR
+1208 NLLPIPNSR
-1217 LSGEPSN
+1217 LAGESSN

-1264 QDVRADKLKRWSV
+1264 QDARSDKLKRWSV

-1306 HDINIDDL
+1306 HDINIDNL

-1342 IKHNQKVAELGFNLR
+1342 IKYNQKVAELGFNLR

-1414 NYLGN
+1414 NYLGS

-1471 AFLRGMSPKHATRG
+1471 AFLRGMSPKHATCG

-1492 SAFILALDDMFG
+1492 NDFILALDNMFG

>member
-1 MKHDIHTPS
+1 MKHDIYSPN
-10 IKASTETNI
+10 IKASI
-19 EANIKTNIK
+19 E
-28 TNTQT
+28 T

-38 RIKEDAEPLLPPAVT
+38 RITEDAESLLPPAVT
-53 LPLTGRHLIE
+53 LPLTGHHLIE

-155 ALAAQKNLLG
+155 ALAGQKNLLS

-189 VTTAASAKVSPKA
+189 VTAAASPKVSI
-202 SVSTPKPAANDSE
+202 STLKPTTDDSE
-215 NSSHKPAKNTV
+215 NSTHKPAKNTV

-275 DVSGII
+275 DVSSII
-281 KGMIHDQLR
+281 KGMIHDQIR

-307 FDNNVFLPVA
+307 FDNNVFLPVD

-328 FYTADIDTVPLTA
+328 FYTAEIDLVELQEFDIPAITDNMHAIANYQNPEFETF
-341 FDTTAIKA
+341 FDKGVRKKK
-349 LMQSIADDNDSGFE
+349 GFNG
-363 AYFDSDFRKAQ
+363 R
-374 GFSASNKLHKHFN
+374 NKLAKNFD

-392 QNLLSTGDITNVFAM
+392 QDYLKDTDIAKILDVS
-407 YKVGNIVKVLDGIE
+407 KVAKIDKLFEAFN
-421 DLYVNN
+421 DLYQNDIGFDDNVNDR
-427 KGFNGK
+427 
-433 KEQQSATFKSF
+433 EHFKSF
-444 DIVDNIWQLIQ
+444 EIVNNIWLLIQ
-455 QTQALQDY
+455 QQQQLQDY
-463 FKQVNFYF
+463 FNDVNYYF

-548 FEPET
+548 FESDT
-553 ADKAEKSNGKKYHTP
+553 ADKAEKSKAKKYHTP

-623 WYGVGKQDIDPNEAD
+623 WYGVGEQDIDPNEAN
-638 QLPTVNQQPYFMG
+638 QLPNVNQQPYFMG

-677 AARLPAFNHITIE
+677 AVSLPAFNHIAIE

-705 DGISNDTDSSTDIIS
+705 DVTSNDTDYLTDIIS
-720 SSDERTV
+720 STDEKTV

-736 IFDLFDDGKP
+736 IFDLFEEGKP
-746 LSYQTRG
+746 LNYQTRG
-753 LTLSDICVLAVKNSE
+753 LTLSDICVLAVKNNE

-775 LHHHDIATVR
+775 LHHHGIATVR

-843 AQAAQGQAHSDPQ
+843 AQAAQGQAHP
-856 AHQASTN
+856 HQAAIH

-991 GFTGESKAKFRGAP
+991 GFTGESKAKFYGAP
-1005 LYLYSIKTTHQAAPQ
+1005 LYLYGIQTTHQATPQ
-1020 FTQKLTQNNDNPLL
+1020 LNQKLTQNNDNPLL

-1048 NPINPINYVAI
+1048 NLINTINYVAI

-1097 ALTPFMDDLAKFAV
+1097 ALAPFMDDLAKFAV
-1111 KETLTETTHIIDS
+1111 KETLTKTTHIIDS

-1136 FTPKTNRQNEQN
+1136 LTTKKNEQN
-1148 AAISKIDYDDIIK
+1148 ATVAKTVAKIDYDEIIK

-1179 SRYIDHASVDTVVNA
+1179 SRYIDHTSVDTVVNA

-1208 NVLTIANNR
+1208 NLLPITDSR
-1217 LSGEPSN
+1217 LAGESSN
-1224 EVNSIRFNFEKGT
+1224 EVDSIRFNFEKGT

-1249 IANNYNETPELAVPQ
+1249 IANNYNETPELAIPQ
-1264 QDVRADKLKRWSV
+1264 QDARADKLKRWSV

-1290 NYFSTKESSA
+1290 SYFSTKESSA

-1306 HDINIDDL
+1306 HDINIDNL

-1342 IKHNQKVAELGFNLR
+1342 IKYNQKVAELGFNLR
-1357 LNQHLSFS
+1357 LNQHLSFR

-1471 AFLRGMSPKHATRG
+1471 AFLRGMSPKHATCG
-1485 KLVKQFD
+1485 KLIKQFD
-1492 SAFILALDDMFG
+1492 SDFILALDDMFG

>member
-1 MKHDIHTPS
+1 MKHDLHTLS
-10 IKASTETNI
+10 IKVSSETNI
-19 EANIKTNIK
+19 EADIE

-38 RIKEDAEPLLPPAVT
+38 RIKEDAESLLPPAVT

-144 QKYAHF
+144 QKYEHF

-176 EWVAKQVFGLPVD
+176 EWVAKQIFGLPAD
-189 VTTAASAKVSPKA
+189 ITAAASTKVSPKE
-202 SVSTPKPAANDSE
+202 SLSTSKPTAEDSE
-215 NSSHKPAKNTV
+215 NSTHKPAKNTV
-226 NFRIALQRTTLAL
+226 NFRIALQRATLAL

-307 FDNNVFLPVA
+307 FDNNVFLPVD

-328 FYTADIDTVPLTA
+328 FYTADIDTVTLTA

-349 LMQSIADDNDSGFE
+349 LMRSIAGYDDSGFE

-374 GFSASNKLHKHFN
+374 GFSAGNKLHKHFN

-407 YKVGNIVKVLDGIE
+407 YKVGNIVKVLEGIE
-421 DLYVNN
+421 DLYVND
-427 KGFNGK
+427 KGFNSK

-623 WYGVGKQDIDPNEAD
+623 WYGVGEQDIDPNQAD
-638 QLPTVNQQPYFMG
+638 QLPNISQQPYFMG

-669 VANAAENE
+669 IGNALDNE
-677 AARLPAFNHITIE
+677 AASLPAFNHITIE
-690 YKAPYSQQVVAVAEN
+690 YKAPYSQQVVAVAES
-705 DGISNDTDSSTDIIS
+705 DGISSDTNENTL

-775 LHHHDIATVR
+775 LHHQGIATVR
-785 GGSQSVFGD
+785 GGSKSVFGD

-843 AQAAQGQAHSDPQ
+843 TQAAQGQAHPH
-856 AHQASTN
+856 HQASTN

-879 WQKHS
+879 WQKYS

-901 QITRNFWQRLAKHP
+901 QITLNFWQRLAKHP

-991 GFTGESKAKFRGAP
+991 GFTGESKAKFHGAP
-1005 LYLYSIKTTHQAAPQ
+1005 LYLYAIQSTHQATPQ
-1020 FTQKLTQNNDNPLL
+1020 LTQNHDNPLL

-1048 NPINPINYVAI
+1048 NSINPINYVAI

-1097 ALTPFMDDLAKFAV
+1097 ALAPFMDDLAKFAV

-1136 FTPKTNRQNEQN
+1136 FTSKTNKQNEQN
-1148 AAISKIDYDDIIK
+1148 ATVAKTVAKIDYDEIIK

-1208 NVLTIANNR
+1208 RLLPVSNNR
-1217 LSGEPSN
+1217 LAGESSN

-1237 NPGTFLHSVLED
+1237 NSGTFLHSVLED
-1249 IANNYNETPELAVPQ
+1249 IANNYNETPELAIPQ
-1264 QDVRADKLKRWSV
+1264 QDARADKLKRWSV
-1277 MVDRTLRRYQMPS
+1277 MVDRTLRRYQIPS

-1314 QPDYIALVDWLDDII
+1314 QPDYVALVDWLDDII

-1342 IKHNQKVAELGFNLR
+1342 IKYNQKVAELGFNLR

-1365 DLNALFHQ
+1365 DLNRLFHQ

-1414 NYLGN
+1414 NYLGS

-1471 AFLRGMSPKHATRG
+1471 AFLRGMSAKHATCG

-1492 SAFILALDDMFG
+1492 SDFILALDDMFG
-1504 YPNGN
+1504 YPNDN

>member
-1 MKHDIHTPS
+1 MKHDIHSPN
-10 IKASTETNI
+10 INASTETNI
-19 EANIKTNIK
+19 EANIE

-33 NIDEA
+33 NIDETS
-38 RIKEDAEPLLPPAVT
+38 IKEDAESLLPPAVT

-176 EWVAKQVFGLPVD
+176 EWIAKQVFGLPVD
-189 VTTAASAKVSPKA
+189 VTPAASTKVSPKE
-202 SVSTPKPAANDSE
+202 SLSTPKPTAEDSE
-215 NSSHKPAKNTV
+215 NSTHKPAKNTV
-226 NFRIALQRTTLAL
+226 NFRIALQRATLAL

-307 FDNNVFLPVA
+307 FDNNVFLPVD

-328 FYTADIDTVPLTA
+328 FYTAEIDLVELQEFDISAITDNMHAIANYQNPEFETL
-341 FDTTAIKA
+341 FDKGVRKKK
-349 LMQSIADDNDSGFE
+349 GFNG
-363 AYFDSDFRKAQ
+363 R
-374 GFSASNKLHKHFN
+374 NKLAKNFD

-392 QNLLSTGDITNVFAM
+392 QDYLKDTDIAKILDVS
-407 YKVGNIVKVLDGIE
+407 KVAKIDKLFEAFN
-421 DLYVNN
+421 DLYQNDIGFDDNVNDR
-427 KGFNGK
+427 
-433 KEQQSATFKSF
+433 EHFKSF
-444 DIVDNIWQLIQ
+444 EIVNNIWLLIQ
-455 QTQALQDY
+455 QQQQLQDY
-463 FKQVNFYF
+463 FNDVNYYF
-471 TQFISR
+471 IQFISR

-548 FEPET
+548 FESDT
-553 ADKAEKSNGKKYHTP
+553 ADKAEKSNAKKYHTP

-623 WYGVGKQDIDPNEAD
+623 WYGVGEQDIDPNQAD
-638 QLPTVNQQPYFMG
+638 QLPNINQQPYFMG

-669 VANAAENE
+669 VGNVADNE
-677 AARLPAFNHITIE
+677 AASLPAFNHIAIE

-705 DGISNDTDSSTDIIS
+705 DGISNDTESSNDIIS
-720 SSDERTV
+720 SSDEKTV

-736 IFDLFDDGKP
+736 IFDLFDDSKP

-775 LHHHDIATVR
+775 LHHHGIATVR

-843 AQAAQGQAHSDPQ
+843 AQAAQGQAQPHQ

-889 QWLLNQPLTLPN
+889 QWLLNQPLTLPS
-901 QITRNFWQRLAKHP
+901 QTTLNFWQRLAKNP

-991 GFTGESKAKFRGAP
+991 GFTGESKAKFHGAP
-1005 LYLYSIKTTHQAAPQ
+1005 LYLYGIQTTHQATPQ

-1097 ALTPFMDDLAKFAV
+1097 ALTPFMEDLAKFAV

-1136 FTPKTNRQNEQN
+1136 FTPKTNGQNEQN
-1148 AAISKIDYDDIIK
+1148 ATVAKIDYDEIIK

-1179 SRYIDHASVDTVVNA
+1179 SRYIDHTSVDTVVNA
-1194 EDRQDDDILSAAQT
+1194 EDRQDDDILPAAQT
-1208 NVLTIANNR
+1208 HLSPIPNSR
-1217 LSGEPSN
+1217 LAGEPSN
-1224 EVNSIRFNFEKGT
+1224 EVDSIRFNFEKGT
-1237 NPGTFLHSVLED
+1237 NSGTFLHSVLED
-1249 IANNYNETPELAVPQ
+1249 IANNYNETPELAIPQ
-1264 QDVRADKLKRWSV
+1264 QDARADKLKRWSV
-1277 MVDRTLRRYQMPS
+1277 MVDRTLRRYQIPS

-1314 QPDYIALVDWLDDII
+1314 QPDYVALVDWLDDII

-1342 IKHNQKVAELGFNLR
+1342 IKYNQKVAELGFNLR

-1365 DLNALFHQ
+1365 DLNRLFHQ

-1414 NYLGN
+1414 NYLGS

-1471 AFLRGMSPKHATRG
+1471 AFLRGMSAKHATCG

-1492 SAFILALDDMFG
+1492 SDFILALDDMFG
-1504 YPNGN
+1504 YPNDN

>member
-1 MKHDIHTPS
+1 MKHDIHSPN

-19 EANIKTNIK
+19 EANIE

-38 RIKEDAEPLLPPAVT
+38 RIKEDAESLLPPAVT

-129 PLNDSD
+129 PLDDSD

-155 ALAAQKNLLG
+155 ALAAQKSLLG

-189 VTTAASAKVSPKA
+189 VTAAASTKVSAEA
-202 SVSTPKPAANDSE
+202 SLSSPKPTANESE
-215 NSSHKPAKNTV
+215 KNTHKPAKNTV
-226 NFRIALQRTTLAL
+226 NFRITLQRTTLAL

-281 KGMIHDQLR
+281 KGMIHDQIR

-307 FDNNVFLPVA
+307 FDNNVFLPVD

-328 FYTADIDTVPLTA
+328 FYTADIDRVTLTT
-341 FDTTAIKA
+341 FDTTTIKA
-349 LMQSIADDNDSGFE
+349 LMQSIADDKDSGFE

-374 GFSASNKLHKHFN
+374 GFSAGNKLHKHFN

-407 YKVGNIVKVLDGIE
+407 YKVGNIVKVLEGIE
-421 DLYVNN
+421 DLYVND
-427 KGFNGK
+427 KGFNSK

-548 FEPET
+548 FESDT
-553 ADKAEKSNGKKYHTP
+553 VDKAEKSNGKKYHTP

-589 VQNYTTLKKLFPE
+589 VQNYTTLKKLFLE

-623 WYGVGKQDIDPNEAD
+623 WYGVGEQDIDPNQAD
-638 QLPTVNQQPYFMG
+638 QLPNISQQPYFMG

-669 VANAAENE
+669 VGNVADNE
-677 AARLPAFNHITIE
+677 DASLPAFNHIAIE

-705 DGISNDTDSSTDIIS
+705 DGISNDTDSSNGNTL

-736 IFDLFDDGKP
+736 IFDLFDDSKP

-768 LHTIEKR
+768 LHTIERR
-775 LHHHDIATVR
+775 LHHHGIATVR

-818 LMLSSFFQLTLE
+818 LMVSSFFQLTLE

-843 AQAAQGQAHSDPQ
+843 AQQAQGQTHPHKADQ
-856 AHQASTN
+856 AAIN

-901 QITRNFWQRLAKHP
+901 QITLNFWQRLAKHP

-943 LFEWFCAQVQQ
+943 LFEWFCSQVQQ

-991 GFTGESKAKFRGAP
+991 GFTGESKAKFYGAP
-1005 LYLYSIKTTHQAAPQ
+1005 LYLYGIQTTHQATPQ
-1020 FTQKLTQNNDNPLL
+1020 LTQNNDNPLL

-1042 SQIADN
+1042 TQIADN
-1048 NPINPINYVAI
+1048 NSIDSINYVAI

-1082 VYLVTVAKKSAVKNS
+1082 VYLVTVAKKSAVRNS
-1097 ALTPFMDDLAKFAV
+1097 ALAPFMDDLAKFAV

-1124 NSLSKYYDSKLK
+1124 NSLSKYYDLKLK
-1136 FTPKTNRQNEQN
+1136 FTIKENRQNEQN
-1148 AAISKIDYDDIIK
+1148 AAISKIDYDEIIK

-1179 SRYIDHASVDTVVNA
+1179 SRYIDHTSVDTVVNA

-1208 NVLTIANNR
+1208 RLLPITNSRLT
-1217 LSGEPSN
+1217 GESSN

-1249 IANNYNETPELAVPQ
+1249 IANNYNEAPELAVPQ
-1264 QDVRADKLKRWSV
+1264 QQDAIADKLKRWSV

-1290 NYFSTKESSA
+1290 NYFSTKESSE

-1314 QPDYIALVDWLDDII
+1314 QPDYVALVDWLDDII

-1342 IKHNQKVAELGFNLR
+1342 IKYNQKVAELGFNLR

-1365 DLNALFHQ
+1365 DLNTLFHQ

-1414 NYLGN
+1414 NYLGS
-1419 DFDSYNPAALY
+1419 DFDSYNQAALY

-1459 YDINTHLGAVEY
+1459 YDIHTHLGAVEY
-1471 AFLRGMSPKHATRG
+1471 AFLRGMSPKHDTRG

-1504 YPNGN
+1504 YPNDN

>member
-1 MKHDIHTPS
+1 MKHDIHTPR

-19 EANIKTNIK
+19 EANIET
-28 TNTQT
+28 
-33 NIDEA
+33 
-38 RIKEDAEPLLPPAVT
+38 RIKEDADSLFHLPPAVT

-189 VTTAASAKVSPKA
+189 VTTAASAKA
-202 SVSTPKPAANDSE
+202 SISTPKPTADDSE
-215 NSSHKPAKNTV
+215 NSTHKPAKNTV

-281 KGMIHDQLR
+281 KGMIHDQIR

-307 FDNNVFLPVA
+307 FDNNVFLPVD

-328 FYTADIDTVPLTA
+328 FYTADIDTVTLTT
-341 FDTTAIKA
+341 FDTTTIKA
-349 LMQSIADDNDSGFE
+349 LMQSIAGDNDSGFE

-374 GFSASNKLHKHFN
+374 GFSAGNKLHKHFN

-407 YKVGNIVKVLDGIE
+407 YKVGNIVKVLEGIE

-427 KGFNGK
+427 KGFNSK

-463 FKQVNFYF
+463 FQQVNFYF

-553 ADKAEKSNGKKYHTP
+553 ADKAEKSKAKTYHTP

-623 WYGVGKQDIDPNEAD
+623 WYGVGEQDIDPNQAD
-638 QLPTVNQQPYFMG
+638 QLPNVNQQPYFMG

-669 VANAAENE
+669 IGNALDNE
-677 AARLPAFNHITIE
+677 AASLPAFNHIAIE

-705 DGISNDTDSSTDIIS
+705 DGISNDTNSSNENTL

-736 IFDLFDDGKP
+736 ILDLFDDGKP

-775 LHHHDIATVR
+775 LHHHGIATVR

-830 QINQLYDALNQTN
+830 KINQLYDALNQTN
-843 AQAAQGQAHSDPQ
+843 AQEAQGQAHPHQD
-856 AHQASTN
+856 HQASTN
-863 TSLAEIQQLVL
+863 TSLAEIQQLVF

-901 QITRNFWQRLAKHP
+901 QITLNFWQRLAKHP

-991 GFTGESKAKFRGAP
+991 GFIGESKAKFHGAP
-1005 LYLYSIKTTHQAAPQ
+1005 LYLYGIQTTHQATPQ
-1020 FTQKLTQNNDNPLL
+1020 LTQNNDNPLL

-1042 SQIADN
+1042 TQIADN
-1048 NPINPINYVAI
+1048 NSINYVAI

-1097 ALTPFMDDLAKFAV
+1097 ALAPFMDDLAKFAV

-1136 FTPKTNRQNEQN
+1136 FTSKTNRQNEQN
-1148 AAISKIDYDDIIK
+1148 ATVAKIDYDEIIK

-1179 SRYIDHASVDTVVNA
+1179 SRYIDHTSVDTVVNA

-1208 NVLTIANNR
+1208 HLLPIPNNR
-1217 LSGEPSN
+1217 LAGESSN
-1224 EVNSIRFNFEKGT
+1224 EVNSMRFNFEKGT

-1264 QDVRADKLKRWSV
+1264 QDARADKLKRWSV

-1342 IKHNQKVAELGFNLR
+1342 IKYNQKVAELGFNLR

-1414 NYLGN
+1414 NYLGS
-1419 DFDSYNPAALY
+1419 DFDSYNQAALY

-1471 AFLRGMSPKHATRG
+1471 AFLRGMSPKHATCG

-1504 YPNGN
+1504 YPNDY

>member
-1 MKHDIHTPS
+1 MKHDIHSPN
-10 IKASTETNI
+10 INASTETNI
-19 EANIKTNIK
+19 EANI
-28 TNTQT
+28 
-33 NIDEA
+33 DEA
-38 RIKEDAEPLLPPAVT
+38 SIKEDAESLSHLPPAVT

-129 PLNDSD
+129 PLNDSE

-144 QKYAHF
+144 QKYANF

-165 KYQDPINKHLI
+165 KYQDPINRHLI
-176 EWVAKQVFGLPVD
+176 DWVAKQVFGLPVD
-189 VTTAASAKVSPKA
+189 VTAAASPKA
-202 SVSTPKPAANDSE
+202 SISIPKPTAEDSE
-215 NSSHKPAKNTV
+215 NSTHKPAKNTV

-307 FDNNVFLPVA
+307 FDNNVFLPVD

-328 FYTADIDTVPLTA
+328 FYTADIDTVTLTT
-341 FDTTAIKA
+341 FDTTTINA
-349 LMQSIADDNDSGFE
+349 LIQSIADDNDSGFE

-374 GFSASNKLHKHFN
+374 GFSAGNKLHKHFN

-392 QNLLSTGDITNVFAM
+392 QNLLGKGDITNVFAM
-407 YKVGNIVKVLDGIE
+407 YKVGNIAKVLEGIE
-421 DLYVNN
+421 DLYAND
-427 KGFNGK
+427 KGFNSK

-444 DIVDNIWQLIQ
+444 GVVDNIWQLIQ

-553 ADKAEKSNGKKYHTP
+553 ADKAEKLKAKKYHTP

-623 WYGVGKQDIDPNEAD
+623 WYGVGEQDIDPNQAD
-638 QLPTVNQQPYFMG
+638 QLPNVNQQPYFMG

-664 TAELV
+664 TAELAV
-669 VANAAENE
+669 GNAVDNE
-677 AARLPAFNHITIE
+677 AASLPAFNHIAIE

-705 DGISNDTDSSTDIIS
+705 DGTSNDTNSSNDIIS
-720 SSDERTV
+720 SSDEKTV

-775 LHHHDIATVR
+775 LHHHGIATVR

-794 SMSVDLMTLQ
+794 SMSVDFMTLQ

-843 AQAAQGQAHSDPQ
+843 TQEAQGQAHP
-856 AHQASTN
+856 HQASIH

-901 QITRNFWQRLAKHP
+901 QITLNFWQRLAKHP

-943 LFEWFCAQVQQ
+943 LFEWFCTQVQQ

-991 GFTGESKAKFRGAP
+991 GFTGESKAKFHGAP
-1005 LYLYSIKTTHQAAPQ
+1005 LYLYGIQTTHQATPQ

-1148 AAISKIDYDDIIK
+1148 ATVAKTVAKIDYDEIIK

-1179 SRYIDHASVDTVVNA
+1179 SRYIEHTSVDTVVNA
-1194 EDRQDDDILSAAQT
+1194 EDRQDDDILSAAQ
-1208 NVLTIANNR
+1208 IR
-1217 LSGEPSN
+1217 LLPISNSRLARESGN

-1264 QDVRADKLKRWSV
+1264 QQDARADKLKRWSV

-1290 NYFSTKESSA
+1290 NYFSTQESSA

-1342 IKHNQKVAELGFNLR
+1342 IKYNQKVAELGFNLR

-1365 DLNALFHQ
+1365 DLNTLFHQ

-1414 NYLGN
+1414 NYLGS
-1419 DFDSYNPAALY
+1419 DFDSYNQAALY

-1471 AFLRGMSPKHATRG
+1471 AFLRGMSPKHATCG

-1492 SAFILALDDMFG
+1492 SDFILALDDMFG
-1504 YPNGN
+1504 YPNDN

>member
-1 MKHDIHTPS
+1 MKHDLHTLS
-10 IKASTETNI
+10 IKVSSETNI
-19 EANIKTNIK
+19 EADIE

-38 RIKEDAEPLLPPAVT
+38 RIKEDAESLLPPAVT

-129 PLNDSD
+129 PLNENE

-189 VTTAASAKVSPKA
+189 VTAAASPKE
-202 SVSTPKPAANDSE
+202 SLSTPKPTAEDSE
-215 NSSHKPAKNTV
+215 NSTHKSAKNTV

-281 KGMIHDQLR
+281 KGMIHDQIR

-307 FDNNVFLPVA
+307 FDNNVFLPVD

-328 FYTADIDTVPLTA
+328 FYTADIDTVSLTT

-349 LMQSIADDNDSGFE
+349 LMQSIADDNDSQFE

-374 GFSASNKLHKHFN
+374 GFSAGNKLHKHFN

-392 QNLLSTGDITNVFAM
+392 QNLLSTGDITNVFAI
-407 YKVGNIVKVLDGIE
+407 YKVGNIVKVLEGIE
-421 DLYVNN
+421 DLYVND

-490 RLTTFALQLAR
+490 RLTTFALQLTR
-501 LNDALSGKK
+501 LNDALSDKK

-548 FEPET
+548 FEPDT
-553 ADKAEKSNGKKYHTP
+553 VDKAEKSNAKKYHTP

-623 WYGVGKQDIDPNEAD
+623 WYGVGEQDIDPNQAD
-638 QLPTVNQQPYFMG
+638 QLPNISQQPYFMG
-651 REIYYRKISATRQ
+651 REIYYRKISATRE

-669 VANAAENE
+669 IGNGVGNE
-677 AARLPAFNHITIE
+677 AARLPAFNHIAIE

-705 DGISNDTDSSTDIIS
+705 DAISNDTDSSNDIIS
-720 SSDERTV
+720 SSDEKTV

-736 IFDLFDDGKP
+736 IFDLFDDGKL
-746 LSYQTRG
+746 LSYQNRG

-768 LHTIEKR
+768 LNTIEKR
-775 LHHHDIATVR
+775 LHHHGIATVR
-785 GGSQSVFGD
+785 GGSQNVFGD

-843 AQAAQGQAHSDPQ
+843 AQEAQGQ

-901 QITRNFWQRLAKHP
+901 QITLNFWQRLAKHP

-991 GFTGESKAKFRGAP
+991 GFTGESKAKFYGAP
-1005 LYLYSIKTTHQAAPQ
+1005 LYLYGIQTTHQAAPQ

-1048 NPINPINYVAI
+1048 NSINPINYVDI

-1082 VYLVTVAKKSAVKNS
+1082 VYLITVAKKSAVKNS
-1097 ALTPFMDDLAKFAV
+1097 ALAPFMDDLAKFAI
-1111 KETLTETTHIIDS
+1111 KETLTETTNIINS

-1136 FTPKTNRQNEQN
+1136 FTNKKNEEN
-1148 AAISKIDYDDIIK
+1148 ATAAKIDYDEIIK

-1179 SRYIDHASVDTVVNA
+1179 SRYIDHTSVDTVVNA
-1194 EDRQDDDILSAAQT
+1194 EDRQDDDILLAAQT
-1208 NVLTIANNR
+1208 RLLPIPNNR
-1217 LSGEPSN
+1217 LTGESSN

-1264 QDVRADKLKRWSV
+1264 QDAREDKLKRWSV

-1314 QPDYIALVDWLDDII
+1314 QPDYVALVDWLDDII

-1342 IKHNQKVAELGFNLR
+1342 IKYNQKVAELGFNLR

-1373 FDIPLQLQSQEVNT
+1373 FDIPLQLQSQEINT

-1419 DFDSYNPAALY
+1419 DFDNYNPAALY

-1445 QVALHRYLKLRLPN
+1445 QVALHRYLKLRLAN

-1471 AFLRGMSPKHATRG
+1471 AFLRGMSPKHDTRG
-1485 KLVKQFD
+1485 RLVKQFD

>member
-10 IKASTETNI
+10 MKANTETS
-19 EANIKTNIK
+19 
-28 TNTQT
+28 
-33 NIDEA
+33 
-38 RIKEDAEPLLPPAVT
+38 IKEDAESLTHLPPAVT

-129 PLNDSD
+129 LLKDSE

-189 VTTAASAKVSPKA
+189 ETPAASTKVSPKA
-202 SVSTPKPAANDSE
+202 SISIPKPTADDSE
-215 NSSHKPAKNTV
+215 NTHKPAKNTV

-251 SLCQKWLREYSSE
+251 SLCQKWLKEYSSE

-281 KGMIHDQLR
+281 KGMIHDQIR

-307 FDNNVFLPVA
+307 FDKNVFLPVD

-374 GFSASNKLHKHFN
+374 GFSAGNKLHKHFN

-407 YKVGNIVKVLDGIE
+407 YKVGNVVKVLEGIE
-421 DLYVNN
+421 DLYIND
-427 KGFNGK
+427 KGFNSK

-455 QTQALQDY
+455 QTQALRDY

-471 TQFISR
+471 IQFISR

-548 FEPET
+548 FEP
-553 ADKAEKSNGKKYHTP
+553 DKAEKSNAKKYHTP

-602 QPKSLNQ
+602 QPKSLSQ

-623 WYGVGKQDIDPNEAD
+623 WYGVGEQDIDPNEAD
-638 QLPTVNQQPYFMG
+638 QLLNVNQQPYFMG

-669 VANAAENE
+669 IGNAVDNE
-677 AARLPAFNHITIE
+677 PASLPAFNHIAIE
-690 YKAPYSQQVVAVAEN
+690 YKAPYSQQVVAVPN
-705 DGISNDTDSSTDIIS
+705 NTDSSNDIIS

-753 LTLSDICVLAVKNSE
+753 LTLSDICVLAVKNNE

-785 GGSQSVFGD
+785 GGNQSVFGD

-830 QINQLYDALNQTN
+830 QINQLYEALNQTN
-843 AQAAQGQAHSDPQ
+843 TQAAQGQAHPH
-856 AHQASTN
+856 HQASTN

-889 QWLLNQPLTLPN
+889 QWLLNQPLTLPS
-901 QITRNFWQRLAKHP
+901 QITLNFWQRLAKHP

-991 GFTGESKAKFRGAP
+991 GFTGESKAKFYGAP
-1005 LYLYSIKTTHQAAPQ
+1005 LYLYDIQATYQAAPQ

-1042 SQIADN
+1042 SQITDN

-1059 EDQSAYEER
+1059 EDQSSYEER

-1097 ALTPFMDDLAKFAV
+1097 ALAPFMEDLATFAV

-1124 NSLSKYYDSKLK
+1124 NSLSKYFDSKLK
-1136 FTPKTNRQNEQN
+1136 FTSKTNKQNEQN
-1148 AAISKIDYDDIIK
+1148 ATVAKIDYDEIIK

-1179 SRYIDHASVDTVVNA
+1179 SRYIEHTSVDTVVNA
-1194 EDRQDDDILSAAQT
+1194 EDRQDDDIFSAAQT
-1208 NVLTIANNR
+1208 RLLPIPNNR
-1217 LSGEPSN
+1217 MVGESSN
-1224 EVNSIRFNFEKGT
+1224 EVNSIRFSFEKGT
-1237 NPGTFLHSVLED
+1237 NPGTFLHSILED
-1249 IANNYNETPELAVPQ
+1249 IANNYNETPALAVPQ
-1264 QDVRADKLKRWSV
+1264 QQDARADKLKRWSV

-1290 NYFSTKESSA
+1290 NYFSTQESSA

-1306 HDINIDDL
+1306 HDINIDHL
-1314 QPDYIALVDWLDDII
+1314 QPDYVALVDWLDDII

-1342 IKHNQKVAELGFNLR
+1342 IKYNQKVAELGFNLR

-1414 NYLGN
+1414 NYLGS
-1419 DFDSYNPAALY
+1419 DFDSYNPSALY

-1471 AFLRGMSPKHATRG
+1471 AFLRGMSPKHATCG

>member
-1 MKHDIHTPS
+1 MKHDIHSPN
-10 IKASTETNI
+10 INASTETNI
-19 EANIKTNIK
+19 EANI
-28 TNTQT
+28 
-33 NIDEA
+33 DEA
-38 RIKEDAEPLLPPAVT
+38 SIKEDAESLSHLPPAVT

-129 PLNDSD
+129 PLNDSE

-144 QKYAHF
+144 QKYANF

-165 KYQDPINKHLI
+165 KYQDPINRHLI
-176 EWVAKQVFGLPVD
+176 DWVAKQVFGLPVD
-189 VTTAASAKVSPKA
+189 VTAAASPKA
-202 SVSTPKPAANDSE
+202 SISIPKPTAEDSE
-215 NSSHKPAKNTV
+215 NSTHKPAKNTV

-290 AFMAQVNANMPE
+290 AFMAQVNVNMPE

-307 FDNNVFLPVA
+307 FDNNVFLPVD

-328 FYTADIDTVPLTA
+328 FYTADIDTVTLTT

-349 LMQSIADDNDSGFE
+349 LIQSIADDNDSGFE

-392 QNLLSTGDITNVFAM
+392 QNLLGKGDITNVFAM
-407 YKVGNIVKVLDGIE
+407 YKVGNIAKVLEGIE
-421 DLYVNN
+421 DLYAND
-427 KGFNGK
+427 KGFNSK

-444 DIVDNIWQLIQ
+444 GVVDNIWQLIQ

-553 ADKAEKSNGKKYHTP
+553 ADKAEKLKAKKYHTP

-602 QPKSLNQ
+602 QPKSLSQ

-623 WYGVGKQDIDPNEAD
+623 WYGVGEQDIDPNQAD
-638 QLPTVNQQPYFMG
+638 QLPNVNQQPYFMG

-664 TAELV
+664 TAELAV
-669 VANAAENE
+669 GNAVDNE
-677 AARLPAFNHITIE
+677 AASLPAFNHIAIE
-690 YKAPYSQQVVAVAEN
+690 YKAPYSQQVVAVGEN
-705 DGISNDTDSSTDIIS
+705 DGISNDNDSSNQTIS
-720 SSDERTV
+720 LSDEKTV

-775 LHHHDIATVR
+775 LHHHGIATVR

-843 AQAAQGQAHSDPQ
+843 TQEAQGQAHP
-856 AHQASTN
+856 HQASIH

-901 QITRNFWQRLAKHP
+901 QITLNFWQRLAKHP

-991 GFTGESKAKFRGAP
+991 GFTEESKAKFYGAP
-1005 LYLYSIKTTHQAAPQ
+1005 LYLYGIQATHQVTPQ

-1042 SQIADN
+1042 SQITDN

-1082 VYLVTVAKKSAVKNS
+1082 VYLVTVAKKSEVKNS
-1097 ALTPFMDDLAKFAV
+1097 ALAPFMDDLAKFAV
-1111 KETLTETTHIIDS
+1111 KETLTETTNIIDS

-1136 FTPKTNRQNEQN
+1136 FTSKTNRQNEQN
-1148 AAISKIDYDDIIK
+1148 ATVAKTVAKIDYDEIIK

-1179 SRYIDHASVDTVVNA
+1179 SRYIDHTSVDTVVNA
-1194 EDRQDDDILSAAQT
+1194 EDRQDDDILAAAQT
-1208 NVLTIANNR
+1208 RLLPIPNNG
-1217 LSGEPSN
+1217 LAGESSN

-1264 QDVRADKLKRWSV
+1264 QDARADKLKRWSV

-1342 IKHNQKVAELGFNLR
+1342 IKYNQKVAELGFNLR

-1365 DLNALFHQ
+1365 DLNTLFHQ

-1419 DFDSYNPAALY
+1419 DFDNYNPAALY

-1471 AFLRGMSPKHATRG
+1471 AFLRGMSPKHATCG

>member
-1 MKHDIHTPS
+1 MKHDIHSPN
-10 IKASTETNI
+10 INASTKKNI
-19 EANIKTNIK
+19 EANIETS
-28 TNTQT
+28 
-33 NIDEA
+33 
-38 RIKEDAEPLLPPAVT
+38 IKEDADSLSHLPPAVT

-129 PLNDSD
+129 PLNDSE

-144 QKYAHF
+144 QKYANF

-189 VTTAASAKVSPKA
+189 VTPAASTKVSPKE
-202 SVSTPKPAANDSE
+202 SLSTPKPTTDDSE
-215 NSSHKPAKNTV
+215 NSIHKPAKNTV

-307 FDNNVFLPVA
+307 FDNNVFLPVD

-328 FYTADIDTVPLTA
+328 FYTAEIDSVELQEFDISAVTDNMHAIANYQNPEFETL
-341 FDTTAIKA
+341 FDKGVRKKK
-349 LMQSIADDNDSGFE
+349 GFNG
-363 AYFDSDFRKAQ
+363 R
-374 GFSASNKLHKHFN
+374 NKLARNFD

-392 QNLLSTGDITNVFAM
+392 QDYLKDTDIAKILDVS
-407 YKVGNIVKVLDGIE
+407 KVAKIDKLFEAFN
-421 DLYVNN
+421 DLYQNNIGFDDNVNDR
-427 KGFNGK
+427 
-433 KEQQSATFKSF
+433 EHFKSF
-444 DIVDNIWQLIQ
+444 EIVNNIWLLIQ
-455 QTQALQDY
+455 QQQQLQNY
-463 FKQVNFYF
+463 FNDVNYYF
-471 TQFISR
+471 IQFISR

-553 ADKAEKSNGKKYHTP
+553 ADKAEKSNAKKYHTP

-589 VQNYTTLKKLFPE
+589 VQKYTPLKKLFPE

-623 WYGVGKQDIDPNEAD
+623 WYGVGEQDIDPNQAD
-638 QLPTVNQQPYFMG
+638 QLPNINQQPYFMG

-669 VANAAENE
+669 IGNAVDNE
-677 AARLPAFNHITIE
+677 AASLPAFNHIAIE
-690 YKAPYSQQVVAVAEN
+690 YKAPYSQQVVAVPN
-705 DGISNDTDSSTDIIS
+705 NTDSSNDITS

-736 IFDLFDDGKP
+736 IFDLFDDSKP
-746 LSYQTRG
+746 LNYQTRG
-753 LTLSDICVLAVKNSE
+753 LTLSDICVLAVKNNE

-775 LHHHDIATVR
+775 LHHHGIATVR

-843 AQAAQGQAHSDPQ
+843 TQAAQGQAHPH
-856 AHQASTN
+856 HQASTN

-889 QWLLNQPLTLPN
+889 QWLLNQPLTFPS
-901 QITRNFWQRLAKHP
+901 QITLNFWQRLAKHP

-991 GFTGESKAKFRGAP
+991 GFTGESKAKFYGAP
-1005 LYLYSIKTTHQAAPQ
+1005 LYLYGIQATYQAAPQ
-1020 FTQKLTQNNDNPLL
+1020 LNQKLTQNNDNPLL

-1042 SQIADN
+1042 SQITDN
-1048 NPINPINYVAI
+1048 NPINYVAI

-1097 ALTPFMDDLAKFAV
+1097 ALAPFMDDLAKFAV

-1136 FTPKTNRQNEQN
+1136 FVLKENRQNEQN
-1148 AAISKIDYDDIIK
+1148 AANTKIDYDEIIK
-1161 VITIDTFKGWA
+1161 IISIDTFKGWA

-1179 SRYIDHASVDTVVNA
+1179 SRHIEHTSVDTVVNA

-1208 NVLTIANNR
+1208 HLLSIPNNR
-1217 LSGEPSN
+1217 MVGEPSN
-1224 EVNSIRFNFEKGT
+1224 EVNSIRFSFEKGT

-1249 IANNYNETPELAVPQ
+1249 IANNYNETPELAIPQ
-1264 QDVRADKLKRWSV
+1264 QDARADKLKRWSV

-1290 NYFSTKESSA
+1290 NYFSTQESSA
-1300 GQYGNW
+1300 GRYGNW
-1306 HDINIDDL
+1306 HDINIDNL

-1329 HTPLAASAVPLVN
+1329 HTPLAASSVPLVN
-1342 IKHNQKVAELGFNLR
+1342 IKYNQKVAELGFNLR
-1357 LNQHLSFS
+1357 LNQHLSFT

-1414 NYLGN
+1414 NYLGS
-1419 DFDSYNPAALY
+1419 DFDSYNPSALY

-1471 AFLRGMSPKHATRG
+1471 AFLRGMSPKHATCG
-1485 KLVKQFD
+1485 KLIKQFD

>member
-1 MKHDIHTPS
+1 MKHDIHSPN
-10 IKASTETNI
+10 IKVSTETNI
-19 EANIKTNIK
+19 EAS
-28 TNTQT
+28 
-33 NIDEA
+33 
-38 RIKEDAEPLLPPAVT
+38 IKEDAESLLPPAVT

-155 ALAAQKNLLG
+155 ALAAQKNLQG
-165 KYQDPINKHLI
+165 KYQDPINKYLI

-189 VTTAASAKVSPKA
+189 VTAAASTKVSPKE
-202 SVSTPKPAANDSE
+202 SLSTPKPTADDSE
-215 NSSHKPAKNTV
+215 NSTHKPAKNTV

-307 FDNNVFLPVA
+307 FDNNVFLAVA

-349 LMQSIADDNDSGFE
+349 LMQSIAGYDDSEFE

-374 GFSASNKLHKHFN
+374 GFSAGNKLHKHFN

-392 QNLLSTGDITNVFAM
+392 QNLLSTSDITNVFAM
-407 YKVGNIVKVLDGIE
+407 YKVGNIVKVLEGIE
-421 DLYVNN
+421 DLYVND
-427 KGFNGK
+427 KGFNSK

-548 FEPET
+548 FEP
-553 ADKAEKSNGKKYHTP
+553 DKAEKSNTKKYHTP

-623 WYGVGKQDIDPNEAD
+623 WYGVGEQDIDPNEAD
-638 QLPTVNQQPYFMG
+638 QLPNISQQPYFMG

-669 VANAAENE
+669 IGNALDNE
-677 AARLPAFNHITIE
+677 AASLPAFNHITIE
-690 YKAPYSQQVVAVAEN
+690 YKAPYSQQVVAVAES
-705 DGISNDTDSSTDIIS
+705 DGISSDTNENTL

-775 LHHHDIATVR
+775 LHHQGIATVR
-785 GGSQSVFGD
+785 GGSKSVFGD

-843 AQAAQGQAHSDPQ
+843 TQAAQGQAHPH
-856 AHQASTN
+856 HQASTN

-879 WQKHS
+879 WQKYS

-901 QITRNFWQRLAKHP
+901 QITLNFWQRLAKHP

-991 GFTGESKAKFRGAP
+991 GFTGESKAKFHGAP
-1005 LYLYSIKTTHQAAPQ
+1005 LYLYAIQSTHQATPQ
-1020 FTQKLTQNNDNPLL
+1020 LTQNHDNPLL

-1042 SQIADN
+1042 SQITDN
-1048 NPINPINYVAI
+1048 NPINYVAI

-1097 ALTPFMDDLAKFAV
+1097 ALAPFMDDLAKFAV

-1136 FTPKTNRQNEQN
+1136 FTSKTNKQNEQN
-1148 AAISKIDYDDIIK
+1148 ATVAKIDYDEIIK

-1179 SRYIDHASVDTVVNA
+1179 SRYIDHTSVDTVVNA

-1208 NVLTIANNR
+1208 RLLPVSNNR
-1217 LSGEPSN
+1217 LAGESSN

-1237 NPGTFLHSVLED
+1237 NSGTFLHSVLED
-1249 IANNYNETPELAVPQ
+1249 IANNYNETPELAIPQ
-1264 QDVRADKLKRWSV
+1264 QDARADKLKRWSV
-1277 MVDRTLRRYQMPS
+1277 MVDRTLRRYQIPS

-1314 QPDYIALVDWLDDII
+1314 QPDYVALVDWLDDII

-1342 IKHNQKVAELGFNLR
+1342 IKYNQKVAELGFNLR

-1365 DLNALFHQ
+1365 DLNRLFHQ

-1414 NYLGN
+1414 NYLGS

-1471 AFLRGMSPKHATRG
+1471 AFLRGMSAKHATRG

-1492 SAFILALDDMFG
+1492 SDFILALDDMFG
-1504 YPNGN
+1504 YPNDN

>member
-1 MKHDIHTPS
+1 MKHDIHSSS
-10 IKASTETNI
+10 IKVSSETNI
-19 EANIKTNIK
+19 EANIE
-28 TNTQT
+28 TNTQI

-38 RIKEDAEPLLPPAVT
+38 RIKEDAEPLLLPPAVT

-144 QKYAHF
+144 QKYEHF

-176 EWVAKQVFGLPVD
+176 EWVAKQIFGLPVD
-189 VTTAASAKVSPKA
+189 ETPAASL
-202 SVSTPKPAANDSE
+202 STSKPTAEDSE
-215 NSSHKPAKNTV
+215 NSTHKPAKNTV
-226 NFRIALQRTTLAL
+226 NFRIALQRATLAL

-349 LMQSIADDNDSGFE
+349 LMQSIADDNDSEFE

-407 YKVGNIVKVLDGIE
+407 YKVGNIAKVLDGIE

-602 QPKSLNQ
+602 QPKSLSQ

-623 WYGVGKQDIDPNEAD
+623 WYGVGEQDIDPNQAD
-638 QLPTVNQQPYFMG
+638 QLPNINQQPYFMG

-669 VANAAENE
+669 IGNAVDNE
-677 AARLPAFNHITIE
+677 TASLPAFNHIAIE

-705 DGISNDTDSSTDIIS
+705 GATSNDTASPNNTDSSNDIIS
-720 SSDERTV
+720 STDERTV

-736 IFDLFDDGKP
+736 IFDLFDDSKA

-775 LHHHDIATVR
+775 LHHHGIATVR

-804 SVLLTPFSESKLKS
+804 SVLLRPFSESKLKS

-843 AQAAQGQAHSDPQ
+843 TQAAQGQAHSDPQ

-889 QWLLNQPLTLPN
+889 QWLLNQPLTLPS
-901 QITRNFWQRLAKHP
+901 QITLNFWQRLAKHP

-991 GFTGESKAKFRGAP
+991 GFTGESKAKFYGAP
-1005 LYLYSIKTTHQAAPQ
+1005 LYLYGIQTTHQAAPQ

-1048 NPINPINYVAI
+1048 NPINSINYVAI

-1097 ALTPFMDDLAKFAV
+1097 ALAPFMDDLAKFAV
-1111 KETLTETTHIIDS
+1111 KESLTETTHTIDS

-1136 FTPKTNRQNEQN
+1136 FTAKTNEQN
-1148 AAISKIDYDDIIK
+1148 ATVAKIDYDEIIK

-1224 EVNSIRFNFEKGT
+1224 G
-1237 NPGTFLHSVLED
+1237 
-1249 IANNYNETPELAVPQ
+1249 
-1264 QDVRADKLKRWSV
+1264 
-1277 MVDRTLRRYQMPS
+1277 
-1290 NYFSTKESSA
+1290 
-1300 GQYGNW
+1300 
-1306 HDINIDDL
+1306 
-1314 QPDYIALVDWLDDII
+1314 
-1329 HTPLAASAVPLVN
+1329 
-1342 IKHNQKVAELGFNLR
+1342 
-1357 LNQHLSFS
+1357 
-1365 DLNALFHQ
+1365 
-1373 FDIPLQLQSQEVNT
+1373 
-1387 MVWQYLK
+1387 
-1394 GEIDLV
+1394 
-1400 YQHGTQFF
+1400 
-1408 IVDYKS
+1408 
-1414 NYLGN
+1414 
-1419 DFDSYNPAALY
+1419 
-1430 DAMTTHSYWLQASIY
+1430 
-1445 QVALHRYLKLRLPN
+1445 
-1459 YDINTHLGAVEY
+1459 
-1471 AFLRGMSPKHATRG
+1471 
-1485 KLVKQFD
+1485 
-1492 SAFILALDDMFG
+1492 
-1504 YPNGN
+1504 

>member
-1 MKHDIHTPS
+1 MKHDIHSPN
-10 IKASTETNI
+10 IKASTETS
-19 EANIKTNIK
+19 
-28 TNTQT
+28 
-33 NIDEA
+33 
-38 RIKEDAEPLLPPAVT
+38 IKEDDEPLLPPAVT

-155 ALAAQKNLLG
+155 ALAGQKNLLG
-165 KYQDPINKHLI
+165 KYKDPINKHLI
-176 EWVAKQVFGLPVD
+176 EWIAKQVFGLPVD
-189 VTTAASAKVSPKA
+189 VTAAASPKVSPKA
-202 SVSTPKPAANDSE
+202 SLSTPKPTADDSE
-215 NSSHKPAKNTV
+215 NSTHKPAKNTV

-281 KGMIHDQLR
+281 KGMIHDQIR
-290 AFMAQVNANMPE
+290 AFMVQVNANMPE

-328 FYTADIDTVPLTA
+328 FYTADIDTVSLTT

-349 LMQSIADDNDSGFE
+349 LMQSIADDNDSEFE

-374 GFSASNKLHKHFN
+374 GFSAGNKLHKHFN

-407 YKVGNIVKVLDGIE
+407 YKVGNIVKVLEGIE
-421 DLYVNN
+421 DLYVND
-427 KGFNGK
+427 KGFNSK
-433 KEQQSATFKSF
+433 KEQQSAIFKSF

-553 ADKAEKSNGKKYHTP
+553 ADKAEKSKAKKYHNP

-623 WYGVGKQDIDPNEAD
+623 WYGVGKQDIDPNQAD
-638 QLPTVNQQPYFMG
+638 QLPNVNQQPYVMG

-677 AARLPAFNHITIE
+677 AVSLPAFNHIAIE
-690 YKAPYSQQVVAVAEN
+690 YKAPYNQQMVAVAEN
-705 DGISNDTDSSTDIIS
+705 DATSNDTDSPNNTNSSNDIIS

-736 IFDLFDDGKP
+736 IFDLFDDSKA

-775 LHHHDIATVR
+775 FYHHGIATVR

-794 SMSVDLMTLQ
+794 SMSIDLMTLQ

-843 AQAAQGQAHSDPQ
+843 TQAAQGQAHPH
-856 AHQASTN
+856 HQASTN

-889 QWLLNQPLTLPN
+889 QWLLNQPLTLPS
-901 QITRNFWQRLAKHP
+901 QITLNFWQRLAKHP
-915 NGERLLIDL
+915 SGERLLIDL

-991 GFTGESKAKFRGAP
+991 GFTGESKAKFHGAP
-1005 LYLYSIKTTHQAAPQ
+1005 LYLYGIQTTHQAKPQ
-1020 FTQKLTQNNDNPLL
+1020 LTQNNDNPLL

-1048 NPINPINYVAI
+1048 NPINYVAI

-1097 ALTPFMDDLAKFAV
+1097 ALAPFMDDLAKFAV

-1124 NSLSKYYDSKLK
+1124 NSLSKYYESKLK
-1136 FTPKTNRQNEQN
+1136 FTPKANRQNEQN
-1148 AAISKIDYDDIIK
+1148 ATAAKIDYDEIIK

-1179 SRYIDHASVDTVVNA
+1179 SRYIDHTSVDTVVNA

-1208 NVLTIANNR
+1208 R
-1217 LSGEPSN
+1217 LLPIPNSRLAGESSN

-1264 QDVRADKLKRWSV
+1264 QDAKADKLKRWSV

-1306 HDINIDDL
+1306 HDINIDNL

-1342 IKHNQKVAELGFNLR
+1342 IKYNQKVAELGFNLR

-1445 QVALHRYLKLRLPN
+1445 QMALHRYLKLRLAN

-1471 AFLRGMSPKHATRG
+1471 AFLRGMSPKYATCG

>member
-1 MKHDIHTPS
+1 MKHDTHTAS
-10 IKASTETNI
+10 MKASTETS
-19 EANIKTNIK
+19 
-28 TNTQT
+28 
-33 NIDEA
+33 
-38 RIKEDAEPLLPPAVT
+38 IKEDAESLPHLPPAVT

-129 PLNDSD
+129 PLNDSE

-155 ALAAQKNLLG
+155 VLAAQKNLLG

-189 VTTAASAKVSPKA
+189 ITAAPSPKA
-202 SVSTPKPAANDSE
+202 STSTPKPTADESEDST
-215 NSSHKPAKNTV
+215 HKPAKNTV

-281 KGMIHDQLR
+281 KGMIHDQIR

-307 FDNNVFLPVA
+307 FDNNVFLPVD

-328 FYTADIDTVPLTA
+328 FYTADIDTVSLTT
-341 FDTTAIKA
+341 FDTTTIKA
-349 LMQSIADDNDSGFE
+349 LMQSISGYDDSEFE

-374 GFSASNKLHKHFN
+374 GFSAGNKLHKHFN

-392 QNLLSTGDITNVFAM
+392 QNVLSTGDMTNVFAM
-407 YKVGNIVKVLDGIE
+407 YKVGNIVKVLEGIE
-421 DLYVNN
+421 DLYVND
-427 KGFNGK
+427 KGFNSK

-444 DIVDNIWQLIQ
+444 GIVDNIWQLIQ
-455 QTQALQDY
+455 QTQGLQDY

-490 RLTTFALQLAR
+490 RLTTFSLQLAR

-522 PIALIDESQDINTE
+522 PITLIDESQDINTE

-548 FEPET
+548 FEAET
-553 ADKAEKSNGKKYHTP
+553 ADKAEKSNAKKYHTP

-623 WYGVGKQDIDPNEAD
+623 WYGVGEQDIDPDQAD
-638 QLPTVNQQPYFMG
+638 QLPNVHQQPYFMG

-669 VANAAENE
+669 IGNGAEKE
-677 AARLPAFNHITIE
+677 AASLSAFNHIAIE
-690 YKAPYSQQVVAVAEN
+690 YKAPYSQPVVAVAEN
-705 DGISNDTDSSTDIIS
+705 DATSNGTACPNNTDCSNDIIS

-775 LHHHDIATVR
+775 LHHHGIATVR

-794 SMSVDLMTLQ
+794 TMSVDLMTLQ

-843 AQAAQGQAHSDPQ
+843 TQAAQGQAHPHHQ

-889 QWLLNQPLTLPN
+889 QWLLNQSLTLPS
-901 QITRNFWQRLAKHP
+901 QITLNFWQRLAKHP

-991 GFTGESKAKFRGAP
+991 GFTGESKAKFHGAP
-1005 LYLYSIKTTHQAAPQ
+1005 LYLYGIQTTHQTTPQ
-1020 FTQKLTQNNDNPLL
+1020 LTQNNDNPLL

-1048 NPINPINYVAI
+1048 NPINYVAI

-1097 ALTPFMDDLAKFAV
+1097 ALAPFMYDLAKFAV

-1124 NSLSKYYDSKLK
+1124 NSLSKNYNSKLK
-1136 FTPKTNRQNEQN
+1136 FTLKENRQNEQN
-1148 AAISKIDYDDIIK
+1148 AANTKIDYDEIIK

-1179 SRYIDHASVDTVVNA
+1179 SRYIDHTSVDTVVNA

-1208 NVLTIANNR
+1208 SVLTTPNNR
-1217 LSGEPSN
+1217 LAGESSN

-1264 QDVRADKLKRWSV
+1264 QDVRVDKLKRWSV

-1290 NYFSTKESSA
+1290 NYFSTKESSV

-1306 HDINIDDL
+1306 HDINNDDL
-1314 QPDYIALVDWLDDII
+1314 QPDYVALVDWLDDII
-1329 HTPLAASAVPLVN
+1329 HTPLAASEVPLVN
-1342 IKHNQKVAELGFNLR
+1342 IKYNQKVAELGFNLR

-1365 DLNALFHQ
+1365 DLNRLFHQ

-1414 NYLGN
+1414 NYLGS
-1419 DFDSYNPAALY
+1419 DFDSYNPSALY

-1459 YDINTHLGAVEY
+1459 YDIHTHLGAVEY
-1471 AFLRGMSPKHATRG
+1471 AFLRGMSPKHDTRG

>member
-1 MKHDIHTPS
+1 MKHDIHSPN
-10 IKASTETNI
+10 IKVSTETNI
-19 EANIKTNIK
+19 EANIETSIK
-28 TNTQT
+28 
-33 NIDEA
+33 
-38 RIKEDAEPLLPPAVT
+38 KDAESLSHLPPAIT

-115 FYQLLQMINHSTFT
+115 FYQLLQMINNATFT
-129 PLNDSD
+129 PLNDSE

-189 VTTAASAKVSPKA
+189 VTPAESLKASPKA
-202 SVSTPKPAANDSE
+202 SISTPKPTADDSE
-215 NSSHKPAKNTV
+215 NSTHKPAKNTV

-307 FDNNVFLPVA
+307 FDNNVFLPVD

-328 FYTADIDTVPLTA
+328 FYTADIDTVTLTT

-363 AYFDSDFRKAQ
+363 VYFDSDFRKAQ

-407 YKVGNIVKVLDGIE
+407 YKVGNIVKVLEGIE
-421 DLYVNN
+421 DLYVND
-427 KGFNGK
+427 KGFNSK

-463 FKQVNFYF
+463 FKKVNFYF

-553 ADKAEKSNGKKYHTP
+553 ADKAEKSKAKKYHTQ

-623 WYGVGKQDIDPNEAD
+623 WYGVGEQDIDPNQAD
-638 QLPTVNQQPYFMG
+638 QLPNVSQQPYFMG

-669 VANAAENE
+669 VGNALDNE
-677 AARLPAFNHITIE
+677 AASLPAFNHIAIE
-690 YKAPYSQQVVAVAEN
+690 YKAPYSQKVVAVAEN
-705 DGISNDTDSSTDIIS
+705 DGTSNDTNYSNDIIS
-720 SSDERTV
+720 SSDEKTV

-736 IFDLFDDGKP
+736 IFELFDDGKP

-753 LTLSDICVLAVKNSE
+753 LALSDICVLAVKNNE

-775 LHHHDIATVR
+775 LHHHGIATVR

-818 LMLSSFFQLTLE
+818 LLLSSFFQLTLE

-843 AQAAQGQAHSDPQ
+843 AQEAQGQARPHHQ
-856 AHQASTN
+856 AHQAAIN
-863 TSLAEIQQLVL
+863 TSLSEIQQLVL

-901 QITRNFWQRLAKHP
+901 QITLNFWQRLAKHP
-915 NGERLLIDL
+915 NGKRLLIDL

-933 QFNGQVGEHQ
+933 QFNGQLGEHQ
-943 LFEWFCAQVQQ
+943 LFEWFSAQVQQ

-991 GFTGESKAKFRGAP
+991 GFTGESKAKFYGAP
-1005 LYLYSIKTTHQAAPQ
+1005 LYLYGIQTTHQATPQ
-1020 FTQKLTQNNDNPLL
+1020 FTQKLTQKNDNPLL

-1042 SQIADN
+1042 SQITGN
-1048 NPINPINYVAI
+1048 NPINYVAI

-1097 ALTPFMDDLAKFAV
+1097 ALAPFMDDLAKFAV

-1136 FTPKTNRQNEQN
+1136 FTSKTNRQNEQN
-1148 AAISKIDYDDIIK
+1148 ATVARIDYDEIIK

-1179 SRYIDHASVDTVVNA
+1179 SRYIDHTSVDTVVNA
-1194 EDRQDDDILSAAQT
+1194 EDRQDDDIFSAAQT
-1208 NVLTIANNR
+1208 NLLPVPNSR
-1217 LSGEPSN
+1217 LAGEPSN

-1237 NPGTFLHSVLED
+1237 NPGIFLHSVLED

-1264 QDVRADKLKRWSV
+1264 QDARADKLKRWSV

-1314 QPDYIALVDWLDDII
+1314 QPDYVALVDWLDDII
-1329 HTPLAASAVPLVN
+1329 HTPLSASAVPLVN
-1342 IKHNQKVAELGFNLR
+1342 IKYNQKVAELGFNLR

-1365 DLNALFHQ
+1365 GLNTLFHQ

-1414 NYLGN
+1414 NYLGS
-1419 DFDSYNPAALY
+1419 DFDSYNQAALY

-1471 AFLRGMSPKHATRG
+1471 AFLRGMSPKHATCG

-1492 SAFILALDDMFG
+1492 SDFILALDDMFG

>member
-1 MKHDIHTPS
+1 MKV
-10 IKASTETNI
+10 STETNI
-19 EANIKTNIK
+19 EANIKTNS
-28 TNTQT
+28 QT

-38 RIKEDAEPLLPPAVT
+38 RIIEDAESLLPPAVT

-129 PLNDSD
+129 PLNDSE

-189 VTTAASAKVSPKA
+189 VTAAASPKE
-202 SVSTPKPAANDSE
+202 SISTPKPTADDSE
-215 NSSHKPAKNTV
+215 KSTHKSAKNTV

-281 KGMIHDQLR
+281 KGMIHDQIR

-307 FDNNVFLPVA
+307 FDNNVFLPVD

-341 FDTTAIKA
+341 FDNTTIKA
-349 LMQSIADDNDSGFE
+349 LMQSIADDNDSEFE

-374 GFSASNKLHKHFN
+374 GFSAGNKLHKHFN

-392 QNLLSTGDITNVFAM
+392 QNLLSTGDITNIFAI
-407 YKVGNIVKVLDGIE
+407 YKVGNIVKVLEGIE

-427 KGFNGK
+427 KGFKSK

-455 QTQALQDY
+455 RTQALQDY

-623 WYGVGKQDIDPNEAD
+623 WYGVGEQDIDPNEAD
-638 QLPTVNQQPYFMG
+638 QLPNISQQPYFMG

-664 TAELV
+664 TAELAV
-669 VANAAENE
+669 GNAVDNE
-677 AARLPAFNHITIE
+677 AASLPAFNHIAIE
-690 YKAPYSQQVVAVAEN
+690 YKAPYIQQVVAVAEN
-705 DGISNDTDSSTDIIS
+705 DVTSNDTNSSNDIIS

-746 LSYQTRG
+746 LNYQTRG

-775 LHHHDIATVR
+775 LHHHGIATVR

-843 AQAAQGQAHSDPQ
+843 AQAAQGQAHP
-856 AHQASTN
+856 HQASTN

-889 QWLLNQPLTLPN
+889 QWLLNQPLTLPS
-901 QITRNFWQRLAKHP
+901 QITLNFWQRLAKHP

-991 GFTGESKAKFRGAP
+991 GFTGESKAKFYGAP
-1005 LYLYSIKTTHQAAPQ
+1005 LYLYGIQTTHQAAPQ
-1020 FTQKLTQNNDNPLL
+1020 LSQNHDNPLL

-1048 NPINPINYVAI
+1048 NSINPINYVAI

-1082 VYLVTVAKKSAVKNS
+1082 VYLVTVAKKSAAKNS
-1097 ALTPFMDDLAKFAV
+1097 ALAPFMDDLAKFSV
-1111 KETLTETTHIIDS
+1111 KETLTKTTHIIDS

-1136 FTPKTNRQNEQN
+1136 LTTKKNEQN
-1148 AAISKIDYDDIIK
+1148 ATVAKTVTKIDYDEIIK

-1179 SRYIDHASVDTVVNA
+1179 SRYIDHTSVDIVVNA
-1194 EDRQDDDILSAAQT
+1194 EDRQDDDILSAVQT
-1208 NVLTIANNR
+1208 R
-1217 LSGEPSN
+1217 LLSIPNSRLAGESSN

-1264 QDVRADKLKRWSV
+1264 QDARADKLKRWSV

-1306 HDINIDDL
+1306 HDINIDNL

-1342 IKHNQKVAELGFNLR
+1342 IKYNQKVAELGFNLR

-1419 DFDSYNPAALY
+1419 DFDNYNPSALY

-1492 SAFILALDDMFG
+1492 SDFILALDDMFG

>member
-1 MKHDIHTPS
+1 MHFYQRNLMKHNIHTPS
-10 IKASTETNI
+10 INASIETS
-19 EANIKTNIK
+19 
-28 TNTQT
+28 
-33 NIDEA
+33 
-38 RIKEDAEPLLPPAVT
+38 IKEDAEPLPHLPPAVT

-115 FYQLLQMINHSTFT
+115 FYQLLQMINYSTFT
-129 PLNDSD
+129 PLNDSE
-135 LDSSKAIAV
+135 LDSNKAIAV

-176 EWVAKQVFGLPVD
+176 EWIAKQVFGLPVD
-189 VTTAASAKVSPKA
+189 VTPAASP
-202 SVSTPKPAANDSE
+202 STSKPTAEDSE
-215 NSSHKPAKNTV
+215 NSTHKPAKNTV
-226 NFRIALQRTTLAL
+226 NFRIALQRATLAL

-307 FDNNVFLPVA
+307 FDNNVFLPVD

-328 FYTADIDTVPLTA
+328 FYTADIDTVTLTA

-349 LMQSIADDNDSGFE
+349 LMRSIAGYDDSGFE

-374 GFSASNKLHKHFN
+374 GFSAGNKLHKHFN

-407 YKVGNIVKVLDGIE
+407 YKVGNIVKVLEGIE
-421 DLYVNN
+421 DLYVND
-427 KGFNGK
+427 KGFNSK

-548 FEPET
+548 FESDT
-553 ADKAEKSNGKKYHTP
+553 ADKAEKSKAKRYHTP

-602 QPKSLNQ
+602 QPKSLSQ

-623 WYGVGKQDIDPNEAD
+623 WYGVGEQDIDPNEAD
-638 QLPTVNQQPYFMG
+638 QLPNISQQPYFMG

-669 VANAAENE
+669 IGNALDNE
-677 AARLPAFNHITIE
+677 AASLPAFNHITIE
-690 YKAPYSQQVVAVAEN
+690 YKAPYSQQVVAVAES
-705 DGISNDTDSSTDIIS
+705 DGISSDTNENTL

-775 LHHHDIATVR
+775 LHHQGIATVR
-785 GGSQSVFGD
+785 GGSKSVFGD

-843 AQAAQGQAHSDPQ
+843 TQAAQGQAHPH
-856 AHQASTN
+856 HQASTN

-879 WQKHS
+879 WQKYS

-901 QITRNFWQRLAKHP
+901 QITLNFWQRLAKHP

-991 GFTGESKAKFRGAP
+991 GFTGESKAKFHGAP
-1005 LYLYSIKTTHQAAPQ
+1005 LYLYAIQSTHQATPQ
-1020 FTQKLTQNNDNPLL
+1020 LTQNHDNPLL

-1042 SQIADN
+1042 SQITDN
-1048 NPINPINYVAI
+1048 NPINYVAI

-1097 ALTPFMDDLAKFAV
+1097 ALAPFMDDLAKFAV

-1136 FTPKTNRQNEQN
+1136 FTSKTNGQNEQN
-1148 AAISKIDYDDIIK
+1148 ATVAKIDYDEIIK
-1161 VITIDTFKGWA
+1161 VITIDAFKGWA

-1179 SRYIDHASVDTVVNA
+1179 SRYIDHTSVDTVVNA
-1194 EDRQDDDILSAAQT
+1194 EDRQDDDILAAAQT
-1208 NVLTIANNR
+1208 NLLPVPNSR
-1217 LSGEPSN
+1217 LAGESSN

-1264 QDVRADKLKRWSV
+1264 QQDARADKLKRWSV

-1306 HDINIDDL
+1306 HDINIDAL

-1329 HTPLAASAVPLVN
+1329 HTPLAASTVPLVN
-1342 IKHNQKVAELGFNLR
+1342 IKYNQKVAELGFNLR

-1365 DLNALFHQ
+1365 DLNRLFHQ

-1414 NYLGN
+1414 NYLGS

>member
-1 MKHDIHTPS
+1 MKHDIHTPN
-10 IKASTETNI
+10 IKVSTETS
-19 EANIKTNIK
+19 
-28 TNTQT
+28 
-33 NIDEA
+33 
-38 RIKEDAEPLLPPAVT
+38 IKEDAESLPHLPPAVT
-53 LPLTGRHLIE
+53 LQLTGRHLIE

-189 VTTAASAKVSPKA
+189 ATTAASTKVSPKE
-202 SVSTPKPAANDSE
+202 SLNTPKPTADDSE
-215 NSSHKPAKNTV
+215 NSTHKPAKNTV

-281 KGMIHDQLR
+281 RGMIHDQIR

-307 FDNNVFLPVA
+307 FDNNVFLPVD

-341 FDTTAIKA
+341 FDTTVIKA
-349 LMQSIADDNDSGFE
+349 LMQSIADDNDKGFE

-374 GFSASNKLHKHFN
+374 GFSAGNKLHKHFN

-407 YKVGNIVKVLDGIE
+407 YKVGNIAKVLEGIE
-421 DLYVNN
+421 DLYVND
-427 KGFNGK
+427 KGFNSK
-433 KEQQSATFKSF
+433 KEQQSAIFKSF

-548 FEPET
+548 FEPDT

-623 WYGVGKQDIDPNEAD
+623 WYGVGKQDIDPNQAD
-638 QLPTVNQQPYFMG
+638 QLPNVNQQPYFMG

-669 VANAAENE
+669 IGNALDNE
-677 AARLPAFNHITIE
+677 AASLPAFNHIAIE

-705 DGISNDTDSSTDIIS
+705 DGISNDTNSSNDIIS
-720 SSDERTV
+720 SSDEKTV

-775 LHHHDIATVR
+775 LHHHGIATVR

-843 AQAAQGQAHSDPQ
+843 AQAAQGQAQPHQ

-889 QWLLNQPLTLPN
+889 QWLLNQPLTLPS
-901 QITRNFWQRLAKHP
+901 QTTLNFWQRLAKHP

-991 GFTGESKAKFRGAP
+991 GFTGESKAKFHGAP
-1005 LYLYSIKTTHQAAPQ
+1005 LYLYGIQTTHQATPQ
-1020 FTQKLTQNNDNPLL
+1020 LSQLTQNNDNPLS

-1042 SQIADN
+1042 SQITNN

-1059 EDQSAYEER
+1059 EDQSTYEER

-1097 ALTPFMDDLAKFAV
+1097 ALAPFMDDLAKFAV
-1111 KETLTETTHIIDS
+1111 KQTLTETTNIINS
-1124 NSLSKYYDSKLK
+1124 NSLSKYYNLKLNFK
-1136 FTPKTNRQNEQN
+1136 PKTNGQNEQN
-1148 AAISKIDYDDIIK
+1148 ATVAKTVAKIDYDEIIK
-1161 VITIDTFKGWA
+1161 VISIDTFKGWA

-1179 SRYIDHASVDTVVNA
+1179 SRYIEHTSVDTVVNA
-1194 EDRQDDDILSAAQT
+1194 EDRQDDDILSAAQ
-1208 NVLTIANNR
+1208 IR
-1217 LSGEPSN
+1217 LLPISNSRLARESGN

-1264 QDVRADKLKRWSV
+1264 QQDARADKLKRWSV

-1290 NYFSTKESSA
+1290 NYFSTQESSA

-1329 HTPLAASAVPLVN
+1329 HTPLAASEVPLVN
-1342 IKHNQKVAELGFNLR
+1342 IKYNQKVAELGFNLR

-1365 DLNALFHQ
+1365 DLNTLFHQ

-1419 DFDSYNPAALY
+1419 DFDNYNPAALY

-1471 AFLRGMSPKHATRG
+1471 AFLRGMSPKHATCG
-1485 KLVKQFD
+1485 KLIKQFD

>member
-1 MKHDIHTPS
+1 MKHDIHTPMKVS
-10 IKASTETNI
+10 SETNI
-19 EANIKTNIK
+19 EANIE

-38 RIKEDAEPLLPPAVT
+38 RIKKDAESLPHLPPAVT

-115 FYQLLQMINHSTFT
+115 FYQLLQMINHFTFT

-135 LDSSKAIAV
+135 LDSSKTIAV

-150 IAQVQ
+150 IAQMQ
-155 ALAAQKNLLG
+155 ALAAQKNLLS

-189 VTTAASAKVSPKA
+189 VTAAVSPKE
-202 SVSTPKPAANDSE
+202 SLITPKPTADDSE
-215 NSSHKPAKNTV
+215 NSTHKPVKNTV

-281 KGMIHDQLR
+281 KGMIHDQIR

-307 FDNNVFLPVA
+307 FDNKVFLPVD

-349 LMQSIADDNDSGFE
+349 LMQSIAGYDDSGFE

-374 GFSASNKLHKHFN
+374 GFSAGNKLHKHFN

-392 QNLLSTGDITNVFAM
+392 QNLLSTGDINNVFAM
-407 YKVGNIVKVLDGIE
+407 YKVGNIVKVLEGIE

-427 KGFNGK
+427 KGFNSK

-548 FEPET
+548 FELDT
-553 ADKAEKSNGKKYHTP
+553 ADKAEKSKAKTYHTP

-602 QPKSLNQ
+602 QPRSLNQ

-623 WYGVGKQDIDPNEAD
+623 WYGVGEQDIDPDQAD
-638 QLPTVNQQPYFMG
+638 QLPNVNQQPYFMG

-677 AARLPAFNHITIE
+677 AASLPAFNHIAIE

-705 DGISNDTDSSTDIIS
+705 DAISNDTSSSNDIIS
-720 SSDERTV
+720 SSDQKTV

-736 IFDLFDDGKP
+736 IFDLFDDSKP

-768 LHTIEKR
+768 LHTIERR
-775 LHHHDIATVR
+775 LHHHGIATVR

-843 AQAAQGQAHSDPQ
+843 AQEAQGQTHP
-856 AHQASTN
+856 HQASTN

-889 QWLLNQPLTLPN
+889 QWLLNQPLTLPS
-901 QITRNFWQRLAKHP
+901 QITLNFWQRLAKHP

-991 GFTGESKAKFRGAP
+991 GFTGESKAKFYGAP
-1005 LYLYSIKTTHQAAPQ
+1005 LYLYGIQTTHQATPQ
-1020 FTQKLTQNNDNPLL
+1020 LTQNNDNPLL

-1042 SQIADN
+1042 SQLADN
-1048 NPINPINYVAI
+1048 NPINLINYVAI

-1097 ALTPFMDDLAKFAV
+1097 ALAPFMDDLAKFAV
-1111 KETLTETTHIIDS
+1111 KETLTETTNTINS
-1124 NSLSKYYDSKLK
+1124 NSLSKYFDSKLK
-1136 FTPKTNRQNEQN
+1136 FTSKTNGQNEQN
-1148 AAISKIDYDDIIK
+1148 ATVAKIDYDEIIK

-1179 SRYIDHASVDTVVNA
+1179 SRYIDHTSVDTVVNA
-1194 EDRQDDDILSAAQT
+1194 EDRQDDDILSAAHT
-1208 NVLTIANNR
+1208 RLLPISNNR
-1217 LSGEPSN
+1217 LAGESSN

-1237 NPGTFLHSVLED
+1237 NSGTFLHSVLED

-1264 QDVRADKLKRWSV
+1264 QQDARADKLKRWSV

-1342 IKHNQKVAELGFNLR
+1342 IKYNQKVAELGFNLR

-1400 YQHGTQFF
+1400 YQHGTHFF

-1414 NYLGN
+1414 NYLGH
-1419 DFDSYNPAALY
+1419 DFDSYNPSALY

-1445 QVALHRYLKLRLPN
+1445 QVALHRYLKLRLAN

-1471 AFLRGMSPKHATRG
+1471 AFLRGMSPKHDIRG
-1485 KLVKQFD
+1485 RLVKQFD